1 MSENKRLS
9 ERNAKIA
16 SMLSDGEQLKNF
28 YRFIAQNP
36 YINLHDACQI
46 IIERPD
52 ATVCNSM
59 EEWNA
64 LGRRVTKGRKAIPYY
79 DHDGYKQFVFDAV
92 DTHGEERYQRPIF
105 PLKRL
110 LIGLD
115 ELNGTSLYGDLRGD
129 YRKIHNGVYAYL
141 EKSGALTGDEQ
152 HDNLL
157 SEGVAFSLYCKT
169 GFPKTV
175 GIHLRGLPY
184 SYRENAEFVKEMYIQ
199 SELLAEEIDEA
210 YEGKLQ
216 EVKVIDDTEEETVT
230 DEPIIRG
237 GEGEQ
242 INEPLAEETEALP
255 EQDDEVFVSPVY
267 RQYLEAQKINPQA
280 VVLLRVG
287 DFYEVMG
294 ENARAV
300 AEELDLTLTSREVGL
315 PERVPMCGFPYY
327 ASDAYIEKILDRHGV
342 LLVEDGQEPKYILSH
357 AEALQ
362 AEQAEISEEPEQ
374 ELSSEIVER
383 DEDEIAELQEL
394 FSEEEGEIKDPE
406 LIPIDDEPTPFD
418 DEEEE
423 QFDEEEDDNFEVEN
437 EEDFEEESE
446 QEETENQSKPTHK
459 KEEKGI
465 KDRPRKKPQVSLFDF
480 MEPQE
485 KSEQELLIERSLK
498 YGSGFQHGKYRIF
511 DKYNE
516 NPTAKAFADF
526 LKREYGI
533 GGHSGWGIDN
543 EEHDGKG
550 IRLSHR
556 DENGKTLVE
565 AFLKWPEVATRIAD
579 LIDDDN
585 YLTEQEKAGYVEY
598 RAEQNRQK
606 ELRAEEERQK
616 REIIELAIVS
626 EQPARKQRILDEYSK
641 TTKIEDF
648 AKFLRDEYGTAVE
661 ATSKYHARYDANG
674 VYFSKYN
681 AIGNTELRFSL
692 SWNNFAERVCDII
705 EAERLFAP
713 EDAEYNAGFVDQM
726 IELGTQNTE
735 SGKYAYHFATFGKDE
750 GYVRA
755 HCDEIKETMLAR
767 VEVKDVQSDEWY
779 IHATFYKDYC
789 AKLQGTEE
797 ARQEHKE
804 RITEIADKII
814 EEGTKNTTEG
824 NYIHFFEEF
833 GKHAEFAKNNAEE
846 IAEELS
852 KHEEVS
858 DVELTP
864 DSFDTNF
871 YLDYCPN
878 YIPKE
883 EEDGYEEYIK
893 SFEEENKP
901 SKIKATFNRF
911 KDLSDNDKAFIE
923 RYSFRAHREPSMSP
937 WDEVQ
942 QCETI
947 EEGIYIVSTA
957 GHGGIMIAEELA
969 PYVLSPEALSEGMRE
984 GGYYCYEEDALQCIP
999 LRELYDKGILNDEHR
1014 YFKAYHVK
1022 SEENGRIPFSSATDQ
1037 EKKRF
1042 IAEWNK
1048 TINESLATWNK
1059 EYWQKYQKEE
1069 QSYEKIKNDEITRI
1083 VESFVQEGTA
1093 QTVAGGWDFYFENLS
1108 GFVYENRHEIT
1119 DQLVRRKEVETVG
1132 LDDKSIEVIFKP
1144 KFCPNLRFDA
1154 IGKPIELDSKNT
1166 DLADVLNQTE
1176 LGGTKTRFRNNVAAI
1191 RLVNRLFAEN
1201 RNPTTEERKT
1211 LSRFVGWGGLSQ
1223 AFDEKNPDWQ
1233 KEYAELKGLLSAED
1247 YDNARGS
1254 TLNAYYTP
1262 KEVID
1267 GIYKALDRFG
1277 VKGNNRILEPS
1288 MGTGNFFGY
1297 MPKGIADGSR
1307 LYGVEL
1313 DKLTGRIA
1321 AKLYPQANVQ
1331 IKGFEDTT
1339 FPNDKFD
1346 IIVGNVPFG
1355 GYGVADSDYNRY
1367 NFKVHDYFLAKS
1379 VDKVKPGG
1387 IVAIVTSKG
1396 TMDKLNA
1403 NARKYVA
1410 ERAELLGAIRLPN
1423 TAFKQ
1428 TAGTEAVADILFFRK
1443 REEKITDLS
1452 VETWLATGKTKEG
1465 YEINQYFI
1473 DHPEMVLGTLV
1484 EEQGLYGGIDTT
1496 VKADGRELKDALAE
1510 AIQNLPQSFYQNPET
1525 SPAEEQTTE
1534 VDYNV
1539 KPLCY
1544 KAENGRLYMRIG
1556 DEMVEQTI
1564 PKSPKDAYQRIQGM
1578 IELREELHHILDIQ
1592 IAGCSDE
1599 VLKKEQTKLNAQYD
1613 LFVRWYGNLNSQTN
1627 TKLFKDDGDSALL
1640 FSCEDVDEET
1650 KAVTKSDIFSK
1661 RTIRPYVVPT
1671 STDDPFEA
1679 LQISKNERGKVDI
1692 AYIEELTGK
1701 DYDTVV
1707 SELGNAV
1714 FRDPEIVDETDKY
1727 SGFISAEE
1735 YLSGQVVS
1743 KLDLARLV
1751 AAEHPEYRKNVDA
1764 LEAVQ
1769 PQKLTASEI
1778 SVRLGATWIDKE
1790 YYKKFYCELLGV
1802 YWYLESDIE
1811 LFYNPHDSSWRL
1823 DQKENVRNSTY
1834 MRQREVYGTKRAP
1847 AYRLFID
1854 AMNLRATTIYDTIEE
1869 DGKEKRVVNHAE
1881 TIAAREKQNKI
1892 KEEFINWIF
1901 KTPERREELE
1911 ATYNR
1916 LFNRTRLPSYDGSYL
1931 KFPEMNPAIELKPHQ
1946 KNAVHRIIT
1955 GNSSTLLHHVVG
1967 AGKTFTVVASIMKMR
1982 QLGLCKKAMVTC
1994 PNHLVQQWAGEW
2006 RRLYPNAKILVASK
2020 EDLEKDNRKKFVSKV
2035 ALGDWDGIIIA
2046 QSSFAKIPVSTE
2058 RQVQKLN
2065 EEIAAVQATIEKQWE
2080 ENGMPRGAVKNLEK
2094 IKKGKQAQLKKLM
2107 DTSGKD
2113 DVLKFED
2120 LGVDYLF
2127 VDEAHAYKN
2136 LFLFTK
2142 MNNVAGISNA
2152 ASQRASDLKLK
2163 CEYLQ
2168 ELHGS
2173 DRGVVF
2179 ATGTPISNSM
2189 TEMYTMQ
2196 TYLQP
2201 STLRDLGITFFDGW
2215 AADFGETVTSMELS
2229 PSGQGY
2235 RARTRFAK
2243 FTNLPELLKLYRAF
2257 ADVQTADMVK
2267 LNVPE
2272 AKRQVINLK
2281 PSDTTIELAEEI
2293 AERADRIYGGGVDSH
2308 IDNMLKVTSDGKK
2321 LALDPRCFVP
2331 TCKDEEGSKL
2341 NECAQR
2347 IYEIWSDTADI
2358 RGTQIVFCD
2367 LSTPKGSFSD
2377 YVYGTDFD
2385 AYNDLKY
2392 KLVQKG
2398 IPSEEIAF
2406 IHDANTEEQKQKLF
2420 DNVNSGRVRV
2430 LIGSTEKC
2438 GAGTNVQ
2445 KRLVALH
2452 HLDTPYRPSDME
2464 QREGRI
2470 IRQGNTNEKVQIF
2483 TYVTERTFDS
2493 YSYQILE
2500 NKQRFISQINKG
2512 DLTVREAED
2521 IDETTLS
2528 YAEIKAIT
2536 AANPK
2541 IKRKME
2547 VDAEVARLRVLE
2559 GQYRKNLY
2567 ALQDKIRKD
2576 YPEEIRKQELLIER
2590 VTKDLEMT
2598 KAIRPA
2604 DPEAFEISVNG
2615 KVYTDKKEGGKALMD
2630 ALYSGKVDVPV
2641 AEYCG
2646 FRISMNPMTFMATER
2661 EITLAAEG
2669 QYILSIGESVS
2680 GNLTRLENFVNDLP
2694 ERKVRLEKRLEQLKS
2709 DLEIAK
2715 EQVEKPFEQAEQLSA
2730 LLSEQAELNAE
2741 LNLDKREE
2749 VIVDDDGEG
2758 EEENYMAIPIL
2769 PKEKIKKEV
2778 SIIDEEDKIAAMQVD
2793 VLPDYAVTKE
2803 DMHAYGY
2810 TWDGMLPVTGI
2821 TAKALARIGVTIYEL
2836 RENDTEG
2843 MVDDLDVFDE
2853 KERLFGV
2860 EKPEWNTFMQSDN
2873 GRDYMAARHEIVKSV
2888 LTSLDGEDMS
2898 YFSNTEREILWEQYG
2913 TEVYALDKALGGRS
2927 LPAATEMK
2935 EYALPVFDEQVEKLK
2950 GELPFADHGWGE
2962 ADIHIAVFGN
2972 VEAQELKDILSKYS
2986 YEMRLNAFLD
2996 KELAEFNYLNGRVTG
3011 FTADE
3016 IFDISNDLKPSFE
3029 GSEFAENFKGEEF
3042 DRWYDDFQEDELIP
3056 LLNQRALPGE
3066 TYALDETEENP
3077 LLPDYTVTEEDMH
3090 DYGYTKDEMLPLH
3103 KRVAQRLWGFG
3114 LEINILS
3121 HDNTEKAVERFSEL
3135 TPTERTLYGIRKEV
3149 WMNYLNNE
3157 KTSPYLWARKEFCT
3171 AASDVMQKELDYVD
3185 EGFTINFIETNFA
3198 ERVALE
3204 QYLADKERP
3213 DPKVL
3218 TAFVP
3223 QLLDE
3228 FSSRMWSGAFRE
3240 YGWEE
3245 SDLTRAIAEHL
3256 TDPVVQK
3263 IAMEVLSDGQKEEEQ
3278 EEMPLYEDNPLD
3290 LPALDDELTVLAV
3303 QPDIELDEKKT
3314 LPGIGLLRNEELERW
3329 YVINRSG
3336 IESELKVGNVTN
3348 LEEIGISPMEFDPNV
3363 FRTFYDEQEARAYF
3377 NEKVSVMNSVK
3388 DNFDRKEIDY
3398 EAEVIK
3404 SVNTEFEVYKADVL
3418 SRSPEDIF
3426 YENYKIHV
3434 FTELKDVIDTGT
3446 ENGYLGKE
3454 HYRAL
3459 YEDRGSILTG
3469 LYDDYL
3475 DREYSSINKNGD
3487 TAEFIKDYCEYYHA
3501 DAMTEKEQ
3509 GTIYLNTAQYS
3520 VEHDEIEQYRVSHR
3534 QSEECREAIDKA
3546 ISENFDGLHLKDGF
3560 IPELI
3565 DKFGSERVKYILA
3578 TTIRENLGDG
3588 RYSPENKGW
3597 SENINVSESQDERRN
3612 CCLRSHPAVIDGVVN
3627 GFKKYMRYNDFLD
3640 EVTNDKQNDNKE
3652 EKEELAE
3659 SKFLKQ
3665 TSRGDKV
3672 VSITQ
3677 DKNGRDIA
3685 VVQRKND
3692 YTVAIGYDTTDGTWA
3707 QGVYDFKDEKAAN
3720 EYREKYYG
3728 ENVEPPEKWYEV
3740 FVSRDAL
3747 IKTYEKSS
3755 LMRMPSSNSEY
3766 ADYTYFVYNNRMKES
3781 RQLVDMQSDSRELCY
3796 KILLSEGEVV
3806 NLRNRD
3812 GDEVELSA
3820 QEFSELVNHTS
3831 DKDYKREE
3839 KPRVSV
3845 NIPQAA
3851 MLKEYGK
3858 TSLFRAPNGT
3868 QYEGYSYYLPNSVL
3882 HEPTEGNTG
3891 AVARI
3896 TEDFKVTLRKGAE
3909 ETELTAREFSELVGK
3924 TTAEDYKREPTAMDD
3939 YREQQ
3944 QEKEEWKEIA
3954 VSEQAVIANYEKST
3968 LFKMPKGKYEGM
3980 VYYIP
3985 SGMVRKDE
3993 GGLRLRLPESFEA
4006 HLKTSGSDEKIDLT
4020 AEQLMA
4026 ELAGK
4031 SDEDYEGIYRRPS
4044 EEAIKKFEK
4053 VEKNLRER
4061 LPDEMK
4067 NKPNWVVVRTRE
4079 NKETGRL
4086 DKYLIDVHTGKFAES
4101 DNPETWTDFDTAC
4114 KYAKEH
4120 GGVALAYALD
4130 GTDGIACIDL
4140 DHCIGE
4146 DGKRSALAD
4155 EVLSKCGKTYAEHS
4169 VSGRGIHVFGR
4180 TKGADLRS
4188 FSKDGDMEYY
4198 QDRHFITM
4206 TGDGAGYSRLESFDA
4221 SEMKSLLERKLER
4234 RTEWKNAGKGEAG
4247 LTQMDDRELLEK
4259 AFSAKNGD
4267 TVRRLYNGEDLRHN
4281 HSNSDMSLM
4290 NYLAFYSGGNVGQ
4303 MTRIFATSGLYRPD
4317 KPASYYEYTAI
4328 KAAKDT
4334 PHYTPPRAS
4343 NATPKAASG
4352 GNSKA

>member
-16 SMLSDGEQLKNF
+16 AMLSDGEQLKNF

-46 IIERPD
+46 VIERPD

-64 LGRRVTKGRKAIPYY
+64 LGRRVTKGRKAISYY
-79 DHDGYKQFVFDAV
+79 DHDGYKQFVFDAA

-115 ELNGTSLYGDLRGD
+115 ELNGTALYDDLRGD
-129 YRKIHNGVYAYL
+129 YRKIHNGVYTYL

-169 GFPKTV
+169 GFPKTA

-199 SELLAEEIDEA
+199 AELLAEEIDEA

-237 GEGEQ
+237 GEVEQ
-242 INEPLAEETEALP
+242 TKEPLTEETEELP
-255 EQDDEVFVSPVY
+255 EQGNEVSVSPIY
-267 RQYLEAQKINPQA
+267 RQYLEAQMANPKV

-287 DFYEVMG
+287 DFYEIMG
-294 ENARAV
+294 ENARTV

-362 AEQAEISEEPEQ
+362 AEQTEISEEPEQ

-394 FSEEEGEIKDPE
+394 FSEEAEVIKDPA

-423 QFDEEEDDNFEVEN
+423 QTDEEEDYGFEN

-446 QEETENQSKPTHK
+446 QDETENKPKPTRK
-459 KEEKGI
+459 REEKGI
-465 KDRPRKKPQVSLFDF
+465 KDRPRKQKPQLSLFDL

-533 GGHSGWGIDN
+533 GGRGGWGGDN
-543 EEHDGKG
+543 EQHDGKG
-550 IRLSHR
+550 IRLSHC

-565 AFLKWPEVATRIAD
+565 AFLKWPEAATRIAD

-585 YLTEQEKAGYVEY
+585 YLNEQEKAGYVEY

-661 ATSKYHARYDANG
+661 TTSKYHARYDANG
-674 VYFSKYN
+674 VFISKYN
-681 AIGNTELRFSL
+681 AIGNTELRVSL
-692 SWNNFAERVCDII
+692 SWNNFAERVCDVI

-726 IELGTQNTE
+726 VKLGTENTE
-735 SGKYAYHFATFGKDE
+735 SGKYAYHFSTFGKDE

-755 HCDEIKETMLAR
+755 NCDEIKEAMLAR

-789 AKLQGTEE
+789 AKLQSTEE

-804 RITEIADKII
+804 RIAEIADKII

-824 NYIHFFEEF
+824 NYVHFFEDF
-833 GKHAEFAKNNAEE
+833 GKHAGFAKDNAEE

-871 YLDYCPN
+871 YLDYCTN
-878 YIPKE
+878 YVPKE

-893 SFEEENKP
+893 SFEKENKP
-901 SKIKATFNRF
+901 RDTKAPFNRF
-911 KDLSDNDKAFIE
+911 KELSENDRAFIE
-923 RYSFRAHREPSMSP
+923 RYSLRAHREPSMSP

-947 EEGIYIVSTA
+947 AEGIYSVSTA

-999 LRELYDKGILNDEHR
+999 LRELYDKGILNDEHS

-1022 SEENGRIPFSSATDQ
+1022 TEENGRIPFSSATAE

-1042 IAEWNK
+1042 IAEWND
-1048 TINESLATWNK
+1048 TVNESLATWNK
-1059 EYWQKYQKEE
+1059 EYWKKYQEAE
-1069 QSYEKIKNDEITRI
+1069 QNQK
-1083 VESFVQEGTA
+1083 
-1093 QTVAGGWDFYFENLS
+1093 
-1108 GFVYENRHEIT
+1108 
-1119 DQLVRRKEVETVG
+1119 
-1132 LDDKSIEVIFKP
+1132 
-1144 KFCPNLRFDA
+1144 
-1154 IGKPIELDSKNT
+1154 DSKNT
-1166 DLADVLNQTE
+1166 DLTDILDQTE
-1176 LGGTKTRFRNNVAAI
+1176 LGGAKTRFRNNVAAI
-1191 RLVNRLFAEN
+1191 RLVNRLYAEN
-1201 RNPTTEERKT
+1201 RNPTIEERKT

-1297 MPKGIADGSR
+1297 MPKEVADGSR

-1313 DKLTGRIA
+1313 DNLTGRIA

-1346 IIVGNVPFG
+1346 IVVGNVPFG

-1452 VETWLATGKTKEG
+1452 AETWLATGKTKEG

-1473 DHPEMVLGTLV
+1473 DHPEMVLGTLK

-1496 VKADGRELKDALAE
+1496 VKPDGRELKDALAE
-1510 AIQNLPQSFYQNPET
+1510 AIQNLPQSFYQNTET
-1525 SPAEEQTTE
+1525 SSAEEQTTE

-1556 DEMVEQTI
+1556 DEMVEQAI

-1578 IELREELHHILDIQ
+1578 IGLREELHHILDIQ

-1613 LFVRWYGNLNSQTN
+1613 MFVRRYGNLNSQTN

-1650 KAVTKSDIFSK
+1650 KAVTKSDVFSK

-1707 SELGNAV
+1707 SELGNSV
-1714 FRDPEIVDETDKY
+1714 FRDPEIVDENDKY

-1743 KLDLARLV
+1743 KLDLARSV

-1823 DQKENVRNSTY
+1823 DQKESVRNSTY

-2058 RQVQKLN
+2058 RQIRKLN
-2065 EEIAAVQATIEKQWE
+2065 EEIAAVEATIEKQWE

-2201 STLRDLGITFFDGW
+2201 STLKDLGITFFDGW

-2272 AKRQVINLK
+2272 AERHVVNLK

-2590 VTKDLEMT
+2590 VGKDLEMT

-2604 DPEAFEISVNG
+2604 DPEAFEISVSG

-2630 ALYSGKVDVPV
+2630 ALYSGQVDVPV

-2646 FRISMNPMTFMATER
+2646 FKISMNPMSFMTTER

-2680 GNLTRLENFVNDLP
+2680 GNLTRLENFVSELP
-2694 ERKVRLEKRLEQLKS
+2694 QRKVRLEKKLEQLKS

-2758 EEENYMAIPIL
+2758 DEENYRAIPIL
-2769 PKEKIKKEV
+2769 PEDKIKKEV

-2843 MVDDLDVFDE
+2843 MVDDPDVFDE
-2853 KERLFGV
+2853 KDRLFGV

-2873 GRDYMAARHEIVKSV
+2873 GRDYMATRREIVKSV

-2898 YFSNTEREILWEQYG
+2898 YFSNTERETLWEQYG
-2913 TEVYALDKALGGRS
+2913 TEVYALDKAFGGRS
-2927 LPAATEMK
+2927 LSSATDMK

-2962 ADIHIAVFGN
+2962 ADIHLAVFGN

-2986 YEMRLNAFLD
+2986 YETRLNAFLD

-3056 LLNQRALPGE
+3056 LLNKRALPGE

-3103 KRVAQRLWGFG
+3103 KRAAQRLWGFG
-3114 LEINILS
+3114 LEINKIS

-3314 LPGIGLLRNEELERW
+3314 LPGVGLLRNEELERW

-3336 IESELKVGNVTN
+3336 IESDLKVGNVTN

-3363 FRTFYDEQEARAYF
+3363 FRTFYDEQETRAYF

-3404 SVNTEFEVYKADVL
+3404 SVNAEFEVYKADVL

-3426 YENYKIHV
+3426 YENFKIHV
-3434 FTELKDVIDTGT
+3434 MTELKEVIEEGVQD
-3446 ENGYLGKE
+3446 GYLEEE
-3454 HYRAL
+3454 HYKAL
-3459 YEDRGSILTG
+3459 YEERGSILTA
-3469 LYDDYL
+3469 LYDDFIG
-3475 DREYSSINKNGD
+3475 DEYASVNSYGE
-3487 TAEFIKDYCEYYHA
+3487 TAEFIKNYCEQYHQS
-3501 DAMTEKEQ
+3501 AMYA
-3509 GTIYLNTAQYS
+3509 GAPLYLKTARYAR
-3520 VEHDEIEQYRVSHR
+3520 EHGESEQYHRSH
-3534 QSEECREAIDKA
+3534 ELNEACREEMDKA
-3546 ISENFDGLHLKDGF
+3546 ISENFDGMHLKEGF
-3560 IPELI
+3560 EQELMERY
-3565 DKFGSERVKYILA
+3565 GRERVEYILA
-3578 TTIRENLGDG
+3578 TTVKENAWDG
-3588 RYSPENKGW
+3588 RYSRENREW
-3597 SENINVSESQDERRN
+3597 AESIPVSESESERIA
-3612 CCLRSHPAVIDGVVN
+3612 CCLHSHPAVIDGLIRRIRRN
-3627 GFKKYMRYNDFLD
+3627 
-3640 EVTNDKQNDNKE
+3640 EHEKQPKKE
-3652 EKEELAE
+3652 EEDLAE
-3659 SKFLKQ
+3659 SKYLKE
-3665 TSRGDKV
+3665 TARGYKV
-3672 VSITQ
+3672 MSIVQ
-3677 DKNGRDIA
+3677 DKNGRNVA

-3692 YTVAIGYDTTDGTWA
+3692 FTVAIGYDTSDGTWA

-3728 ENVEPPEKWYEV
+3728 RDVEPPEKWYEV

-3755 LMRMPSSNSEY
+3755 LMRMPSSNPEY
-3766 ADYTYFVYNNRMKES
+3766 ADYTYFVYNNRIKES

-3796 KILLSEGEVV
+3796 KLLLTEGEVV
-3806 NLRNRD
+3806 HLRNRD
-3812 GDEVELSA
+3812 GDEVELTA
-3820 QEFSELVNHTS
+3820 EEFSELVNHTS

-3845 NIPQAA
+3845 NIPQTA
-3851 MLKEYGK
+3851 MIKEYGK

-3891 AVARI
+3891 AIARI
-3896 TEDFKVTLRKGAE
+3896 TEDFKVTLRKGTE
-3909 ETELTAREFSELVGK
+3909 QTELTAKEFSELIGK
-3924 TTAEDYKREPTAMDD
+3924 TTAEDYKREPTAMDE

-3944 QEKEEWKEIA
+3944 AEKEEWKEIA

-4146 DGKRSALAD
+4146 DGKRSALAE
-4155 EVLSKCGKTYAEHS
+4155 EVLTKCGKTYSEQS
-4169 VSGRGIHVFGR
+4169 VSGKGIHVFGR
-4180 TKGADLRS
+4180 TKGTDLRS

-4206 TGDGAGYSRLESFDA
+4206 TGDGAGYSRLESFDTP
-4221 SEMKSLLERKLER
+4221 EMKRLLERKLER

-4259 AFSAKNGD
+4259 AFSVKNGD
-4267 TVRRLYNGEDLRHN
+4267 TVRRLYNGEDLRRN

-4290 NYLAFYSGGNVGQ
+4290 NYLAFYSGGNVEQ

-4343 NATPKAASG
+4343 NSAPKAASS

>member
-16 SMLSDGEQLKNF
+16 AMLSDGEQFKNF

-46 IIERPD
+46 VIERPD

-64 LGRRVTKGRKAIPYY
+64 LGRRVTKGRKAISYY
-79 DHDGYKQFVFDAV
+79 DHDGYKQFVFDAA

-105 PLKRL
+105 PLKRM

-115 ELNGTSLYGDLRGD
+115 ELNGTALYDDLRGD

-141 EKSGALTGDEQ
+141 EKNGALTGDEQ

-157 SEGVAFSLYCKT
+157 SEGVAFSLYGKT
-169 GFPKTV
+169 GFPKTA
-175 GIHLRGLPY
+175 GIHLSGLPY

-237 GEGEQ
+237 GEVEQ
-242 INEPLAEETEALP
+242 TKEPLTEETEELP
-255 EQDDEVFVSPVY
+255 EQGNEVSVSPVY
-267 RQYLEAQKINPQA
+267 RQYLDVQKANPQA
-280 VVLLRVG
+280 VVLLRLG

-294 ENARAV
+294 ENARTV

-315 PERVPMCGFPYY
+315 PERVPMCGFPYHV
-327 ASDAYIEKILDRHGV
+327 AEVYIEKILEHHGV
-342 LLVEDGQEPKYILSH
+342 LLAEAGQEPKYILSH
-357 AEALQ
+357 AEALR

-374 ELSSEIVER
+374 GQQTELVER

-394 FSEEEGEIKDPE
+394 FSEEEEEIKDPE

-423 QFDEEEDDNFEVEN
+423 QSDEEADDGFED

-446 QEETENQSKPTHK
+446 QEETENKPKPTRK

-465 KDRPRKKPQVSLFDF
+465 KDRPRKQKPQLSLFDL

-533 GGHSGWGIDN
+533 GGRGGWGGDN
-543 EEHDGKG
+543 EQHDGKG
-550 IRLSHR
+550 IRLSHC

-565 AFLKWPEVATRIAD
+565 AFLKWPEAATRIAD

-648 AKFLRDEYGTAVE
+648 AKFLRDEYGPAVE
-661 ATSKYHARYDANG
+661 TTSKYHARYDANG
-674 VYFSKYN
+674 VFISKYN
-681 AIGNTELRFSL
+681 AIGNTELRVSL
-692 SWNNFAERVCDII
+692 SWNNFAERVCDVI

-726 IELGTQNTE
+726 VKLGTENTE
-735 SGKYAYHFATFGKDE
+735 SGKYAYHFSTFGKDE

-755 HCDEIKETMLAR
+755 NCDEIKEAMLAR

-789 AKLQGTEE
+789 AKLQSTEE

-804 RITEIADKII
+804 RIAEIADKII

-824 NYIHFFEEF
+824 NYVHFFEEF
-833 GKHAEFAKNNAEE
+833 GKHAGFAKDNAEE
-846 IAEELS
+846 IAEELF

-864 DSFDTNF
+864 DAFDTNF

-883 EEDGYEEYIK
+883 EEGGDEK
-893 SFEEENKP
+893 ENKP
-901 SKIKATFNRF
+901 RDTKAPFNRF
-911 KDLSDNDKAFIE
+911 KELSENDRAFIE
-923 RYSFRAHREPSMSP
+923 RYSLRAHREPSMSP

-947 EEGIYIVSTA
+947 AEGIYSVSTA

-999 LRELYDKGILNDEHR
+999 LRELYDKGILNDEHS

-1022 SEENGRIPFSSATDQ
+1022 TEENGRIPFSSATAE

-1042 IAEWNK
+1042 IAEWND
-1048 TINESLATWNK
+1048 TVNESLATWNK
-1059 EYWQKYQKEE
+1059 EYWKKYQEAE
-1069 QSYEKIKNDEITRI
+1069 QNQK
-1083 VESFVQEGTA
+1083 
-1093 QTVAGGWDFYFENLS
+1093 
-1108 GFVYENRHEIT
+1108 
-1119 DQLVRRKEVETVG
+1119 
-1132 LDDKSIEVIFKP
+1132 
-1144 KFCPNLRFDA
+1144 
-1154 IGKPIELDSKNT
+1154 DSKNT
-1166 DLADVLNQTE
+1166 DLTDILDQTE
-1176 LGGTKTRFRNNVAAI
+1176 LGGAKTRFRNNVAAI
-1191 RLVNRLFAEN
+1191 RLVNRLYAEN

-1267 GIYKALDRFG
+1267 GIYMALNRFG

-1297 MPKGIADGSR
+1297 MPKEVSDGAR

-1313 DKLTGRIA
+1313 DNLTGRIA

-1346 IIVGNVPFG
+1346 IVVGNVPFG

-1452 VETWLATGKTKEG
+1452 AETWLATGKTEEG

-1473 DHPEMVLGTLV
+1473 DHPEMVLGTLK

-1496 VKADGRELKDALAE
+1496 VKPDGRDLKDALAE
-1510 AIQNLPQSFYQNPET
+1510 AIQNLPQSFYQNPDT

-1556 DEMVEQTI
+1556 DEMVEQAI

-1578 IELREELHHILDIQ
+1578 IGLREELHHILDIQ
-1592 IAGCSDE
+1592 IQGCSDE
-1599 VLKKEQTKLNAQYD
+1599 VLQKEQSKLNAQYD
-1613 LFVRWYGNLNSQTN
+1613 LFVRRYGNLNSQTN

-1650 KAVTKSDIFSK
+1650 KAVTKSDVFSK

-1714 FRDPEIVDETDKY
+1714 FRDPEMADENDKY
-1727 SGFISAEE
+1727 SGFLSAEE

-1743 KLDLARLV
+1743 KLDLARSV

-1823 DQKENVRNSTY
+1823 DQSQSVRSSTY
-1834 MRQREVYGTKRAP
+1834 MRQKEVYGTGRAP

-2058 RQVQKLN
+2058 RQIRKLN
-2065 EEIAAVQATIEKQWE
+2065 EEIAAVEATIEKQWE

-2272 AKRQVINLK
+2272 AERHVVNLK

-2347 IYEIWSDTADI
+2347 IYEIWLDTADI

-2576 YPEEIRKQELLIER
+2576 YPEDIRKQELLIER
-2590 VTKDLEMT
+2590 VGKDLEMT

-2646 FRISMNPMTFMATER
+2646 FKISMNPMSFMTTER

-2669 QYILSIGESVS
+2669 QYILSIGESAS

-2715 EQVEKPFEQAEQLSA
+2715 EQVGKPFEQAEQLSA

-2758 EEENYMAIPIL
+2758 DEENYRAISIL
-2769 PKEKIKKEV
+2769 PEERLKKEV
-2778 SIIDEEDKIAAMQVD
+2778 GIIDEEDKVAAMKVEL
-2793 VLPDYAVTKE
+2793 LPDYTVTSE
-2803 DMHAYGY
+2803 DMYYYGY
-2810 TWDGMLPVTGI
+2810 QWNGMLPVTGI
-2821 TAKALARIGVTIYEL
+2821 TAKALNKMGVPVMEL
-2836 RENDTEG
+2836 THTDHELKVSNPE
-2843 MVDDLDVFDE
+2843 VFDE
-2853 KERLFGV
+2853 QNKLFGV
-2860 EKPEWNTFMQSDN
+2860 EKPEWIKFIETEE
-2873 GRDYMAARHEIVKSV
+2873 GKAYIAARKEV
-2888 LTSLDGEDMS
+2888 LQAIGAQLESEEMQVFGKPNIAFLQNRNQKELTATDEWLKDKDKPSLRQMEK
-2898 YFSNTEREILWEQYG
+2898 
-2913 TEVYALDKALGGRS
+2913 YAVIAFDA
-2927 LPAATEMK
+2927 
-2935 EYALPVFDEQVEKLK
+2935 EYEGLAWALPFED
-2950 GELPFADHGWGE
+2950 FGWNK
-2962 ADIHIAVFGN
+2962 ADIQQAIYGN
-2972 VEAQELKDILSKYS
+2972 IENEELSTALRNHS
-2986 YEMRLNAFLD
+2986 YKVRLNDFLD
-2996 KELAEFNYLNGRVTG
+2996 KELPEVKYLNGRVTG

-3016 IFDISNDLKPSFE
+3016 IADISNDLKPSFE
-3029 GSEFAENFKGEEF
+3029 GSEFVELMPGESYDDWYDYFAPNELMPLLEQRMTKNKAAEKLFGEEAVPQ
-3042 DRWYDDFQEDELIP
+3042 YS
-3056 LLNQRALPGE
+3056 
-3066 TYALDETEENP
+3066 
-3077 LLPDYTVTEEDMH
+3077 LLPDYTVSDEDMH
-3090 DYGYTKDEMLPLH
+3090 DYGYTKDEMIPLH
-3103 KRVAQRLWGFG
+3103 KRAAQRLWGFG
-3114 LEINILS
+3114 LEINKLS

-3149 WMNYLNNE
+3149 WRNYLNNE

-3256 TDPVVQK
+3256 TNPVMQK
-3263 IAMEVLSDGQKEEEQ
+3263 IAMEVLSDEQKEEEQ

-3290 LPALDDELTVLAV
+3290 LPALDDELTVLAM
-3303 QPDIELDEKKT
+3303 QPDIKLDESRT
-3314 LPGIGLLRNEELERW
+3314 LPGVKLLKNEELERW
-3329 YVINRSG
+3329 YVINRAG
-3336 IESELKVGNVTN
+3336 IEGERELNVGDMTN
-3348 LEEIGISPMEFDPNV
+3348 LEELEISPMEFDPNV
-3363 FRTFYDEQEARAYF
+3363 FRTFYDEQEAQTYF

-3388 DNFDRKEIDY
+3388 DNFGRKEIDY

-3459 YEDRGSILTG
+3459 YEDRGSILTE
-3469 LYDDYL
+3469 LYDDYIG
-3475 DREYSSINKNGD
+3475 DEYASLNTGTD
-3487 TAEFIKDYCEYYHA
+3487 TAEFIKDYCEHYHA

-3520 VEHDEIEQYRVSHR
+3520 VEHDEIEQYRISHR

-3546 ISENFDGLHLKDGF
+3546 ISENFDGMRLKDGF

-3565 DKFGSERVKYILA
+3565 DKFGTERVQYILA

-3597 SENINVSESQDERRN
+3597 AENIAVSESQDERRN

-3627 GFKKYMRYNDFLD
+3627 SFKKYMRYNDFLD

-3728 ENVEPPEKWYEV
+3728 ENVEPQEKWYAV
-3740 FVSRDAL
+3740 YVSRDAL
-3747 IKTYEKSS
+3747 IKTFDKSS
-3755 LMRMPSSNSEY
+3755 LMRMPSSNKEY
-3766 ADYTYFVYNNRMKES
+3766 ADYTYFMYNNRVKNS

-3796 KILLSEGEVV
+3796 KLMLSEGEVV

-3812 GDEVELSA
+3812 GDQIELTA
-3820 QEFSELVNHTS
+3820 QEFSDIVNHTS
-3831 DKDYKREE
+3831 DKDYVREQKDKTIITLPREAVLGNYE
-3839 KPRVSV
+3839 K
-3845 NIPQAA
+3845 A
-3851 MLKEYGK
+3851 
-3858 TSLFRAPNGT
+3858 TLFKAPSGT
-3868 QYEGYSYYLPNSVL
+3868 EFAGYSYYLPNSVIG
-3882 HEPTEGNTG
+3882 EDTKNEDGRVK
-3891 AVARI
+3891 VALS
-3896 TEDFKVTLRKGAE
+3896 EDFKIKLNKGPDE
-3909 ETELTAREFSELVGK
+3909 KEITVSEYAALVNG
-3924 TTAEDYKREPTAMDD
+3924 TTAERYKRERSAEEEN
-3939 YREQQ
+3939 REQKTD
-3944 QEKEEWKEIA
+3944 EKKWTEIP
-3954 VSEQAVIANYEKST
+3954 VSEEAVIATYEKST
-3968 LFKMPKGKYEGM
+3968 LFKMPKGKYEGL

-3993 GGLRLRLPESFEA
+3993 KGIRLRLPEDFEV
-4006 HLKTSGSDEKIDLT
+4006 HLKDKSADENIDIKPD
-4020 AEQLMA
+4020 
-4026 ELAGK
+4026 ELEKELKDKDDDA
-4031 SDEDYEGIYRRPS
+4031 YENLYRRPS
-4044 EEAIKKFEK
+4044 EEVKQKFDK
-4053 VEKNLRER
+4053 VEQQLRTC
-4061 LPDEMK
+4061 LPAEMK
-4067 NKPNWVVVRTRE
+4067 DKPNWVIVRTRE
-4079 NKETGRL
+4079 NADTGRL
-4086 DKYLIDVHTGKFAES
+4086 DKFLISPVTGKFAES
-4101 DNPETWTDFDTAC
+4101 DNPETWADFDTAC
-4114 KYAKEH
+4114 KYAREN

-4130 GTDGIACIDL
+4130 GKDGIACIDL
-4140 DHCIGE
+4140 DHCVGE

-4155 EVLSKCGKTYAEHS
+4155 EVLSKCGKTYIESS
-4169 VSGRGIHVFGR
+4169 VSGKGIHVFGK
-4180 TKGADLRS
+4180 TEGMDLRS
-4188 FSKDGDMEYY
+4188 FSKDGDMEFY
-4198 QDRHFITM
+4198 QDSHFIAM
-4206 TGDGAGYSRLESFDA
+4206 TGDGAGYYNLESFDTP
-4221 SEMKSLLERKLER
+4221 EMKSLLERKLER
-4234 RTEWKNAGKGEAG
+4234 RTEWKNVGKGMPG
-4247 LTQMDDRELLEK
+4247 LTQLDDRELLEK

-4267 TVRRLYNGEDLRHN
+4267 TVKRLYNGEDLRNN

-4290 NYLAFYSGGNVGQ
+4290 NYLAFYSGGNVEQ
-4303 MTRIFATSGLYRPD
+4303 MTRIFATSGLYRPE
-4317 KPASYYEYTAI
+4317 KAQSYYEYTAI

-4334 PHYTPPRAS
+4334 PHYTPPKAPTS
-4343 NATPKAASG
+4343 APKSSG
-4352 GNSKA
+4352 SGNSKA

>member
-9 ERNAKIA
+9 ERNTRIA
-16 SMLSDGEQLKNF
+16 TMLSDGELLKNF

-46 IIERPD
+46 VIERPD

-64 LGRRVTKGRKAIPYY
+64 LGRRVTKGRKAISYY
-79 DHDGYKQFVFDAV
+79 DHDGYKQFVFDAT

-105 PLKRL
+105 PLKRML
-110 LIGLD
+110 MGLD
-115 ELNGTSLYGDLRGD
+115 ELNGSSLYNDPRGD

-169 GFPKTV
+169 GFPKTT
-175 GIHLRGLPY
+175 GIHIHGLPY
-184 SYRENAEFVKEMYIQ
+184 SYKENADFVKEMYIQ

-210 YEGKLQ
+210 YESKLQ
-216 EVKVIDDTEEETVT
+216 EVKIIDDTEEETVT

-237 GEGEQ
+237 EEVEQ
-242 INEPLAEETEALP
+242 TINPPVEQAENLS
-255 EQDDEVFVSPVY
+255 EQDNDVVLSPVY
-267 RQYLEAQKINPQA
+267 RQYLEAQKANPQA

-294 ENARAV
+294 ENARTV
-300 AEELDLTLTSREVGL
+300 ADELDITLTSRNVGL
-315 PERVPMCGFPYY
+315 PERIPMCGFPYY

-342 LLVEDGQEPKYILSH
+342 LLAEDGQEPKYILSH

-362 AEQAEISEEPEQ
+362 AKQAKIPNEPEQ
-374 ELSSEIVER
+374 GQQTEIVER
-383 DEDEIAELQEL
+383 DADKIAELQEL
-394 FSEEEGEIKDPE
+394 FSEDEEEVKDPE
-406 LIPIDDEPTPFD
+406 LIPIDDEPTPFE

-423 QFDEEEDDNFEVEN
+423 QTDEEEDDGFEN

-446 QEETENQSKPTHK
+446 QEETEKKPEPTPK
-459 KEEKGI
+459 KDEKGI
-465 KDRPRKKPQVSLFDF
+465 KDRPRKQKPQLSLFDL

-533 GGHSGWGIDN
+533 GGRSGWNSDS
-543 EEHDGKG
+543 EAHDGKG

-556 DENGKTLVE
+556 DENGKTVVE

-585 YLTEQEKAGYVEY
+585 YLTEQEKAGYIEY

-616 REIIELAIVS
+616 HELIEQVIINEP
-626 EQPARKQRILDEYSK
+626 PARKQRILGEYSK
-641 TTKIEDF
+641 TTQIEEF
-648 AKFLRDEYGTAVE
+648 ANFLRDEYGTAVE
-661 ATSKYHARYDANG
+661 ATSKYHARYDSSG

-681 AIGNTELRFSL
+681 VIGNTELRFSL
-692 SWNNFAERVCDII
+692 SWNNFAEKVRDVI
-705 EAERLFAP
+705 ETKRLFVP
-713 EDAEYNAGFVDQM
+713 EDTEYNAEFVDRM
-726 IELGTQNTE
+726 VELGTENTD

-755 HCDEIKETMLAR
+755 HYDAIKEEMLSR

-789 AKLQGTEE
+789 DKLKGTEE
-797 ARQEHKE
+797 AREEHKE
-804 RITEIADKII
+804 RVRAIAAQII
-814 EEGTKNTTEG
+814 EEGTENTTEG
-824 NYIHFFEEF
+824 NWVVFFNELTGDE
-833 GKHAEFAKNNAEE
+833 EFAKENVKE
-846 IAEELS
+846 IVEELES
-852 KHEEVS
+852 DKAVS
-858 DVELTP
+858 DVEF
-864 DSFDTNF
+864 DNACIDTNF

-901 SKIKATFNRF
+901 GEAKAPFNRF
-911 KDLSDNDKAFIE
+911 KELSENDKAFIE
-923 RYSFRAHREPSMSP
+923 RYSLRAHREPSMSP

-947 EEGIYIVSTA
+947 SEGIYSVSTA

-999 LRELYDKGILNDEHR
+999 LRELYDKGILNDEHS
-1014 YFKAYHVK
+1014 YFKAYHVQ
-1022 SEENGRIPFSSATDQ
+1022 SEENGRIPFSSATDE
-1037 EKKRF
+1037 EKKKF
-1042 IAEWNK
+1042 IAKWNN
-1048 TINESLATWNK
+1048 TVNESLAEWNK
-1059 EYWQKYQKEE
+1059 EYWRKYQEAE
-1069 QSYEKIKNDEITRI
+1069 QNQK
-1083 VESFVQEGTA
+1083 
-1093 QTVAGGWDFYFENLS
+1093 
-1108 GFVYENRHEIT
+1108 
-1119 DQLVRRKEVETVG
+1119 
-1132 LDDKSIEVIFKP
+1132 
-1144 KFCPNLRFDA
+1144 
-1154 IGKPIELDSKNT
+1154 DSKNT
-1166 DLADVLNQTE
+1166 DLSDILDQTE
-1176 LGGTKTRFRNNVAAI
+1176 LGGAKTRFKNNVAAI
-1191 RLVNRLFAEN
+1191 RLVNRLYAEN

-1267 GIYKALDRFG
+1267 GIYKALNRFG
-1277 VKGNNRILEPS
+1277 VQGNNRILEPS

-1313 DKLTGRIA
+1313 DNLTGRIA

-1331 IKGFEDTT
+1331 IKGFEDTS

-1346 IIVGNVPFG
+1346 IVVGNVPFG

-1396 TMDKLNA
+1396 TMDKLNPT
-1403 NARKYVA
+1403 ARKYVA

-1443 REEKITDLS
+1443 REENITDLS
-1452 VETWLATGKTKEG
+1452 KETWLSTGKTEEG

-1473 DHPEMVLGTLV
+1473 DHPEMVLGTLK

-1496 VKADGRELKDALAE
+1496 IKPDGRDLKDALAE
-1510 AIQNLPQSFYQNPET
+1510 AVQNLPQNFYQNRET
-1525 SPAEEQTTE
+1525 SPAEEQTAE

-1544 KAENGRLYMRIG
+1544 KAENGRLYMRMG
-1556 DEMVEQTI
+1556 DEMVEQAI

-1578 IELREELHHILDIQ
+1578 IGLRDELHHILDIQ

-1613 LFVRWYGNLNSQTN
+1613 LFVRRYGNLNSQTN
-1627 TKLFKDDGDSALL
+1627 TKIFKDDGDSALL

-1650 KAVTKSDIFSK
+1650 KAVTKSDVFSK

-1714 FRDPEIVDETDKY
+1714 FRDPEIADENDKY
-1727 SGFISAEE
+1727 SGFMSAEE

-1743 KLDLARLV
+1743 KLDLARSV

-1790 YYKKFYCELLGV
+1790 YYKQFYIELLGV
-1802 YWYLESDIE
+1802 PWYLRGNLE

-1823 DQKENVRNSTY
+1823 DQEQGVRNSTY
-1834 MRQREVYGTKRAP
+1834 MRQKEVYGTGRAP

-2107 DTSGKD
+2107 DTSSKD

-2201 STLRDLGITFFDGW
+2201 STLRDIGITFFDGW

-2272 AKRQVINLK
+2272 AERHVVNLK

-2341 NECAQR
+2341 NACAQN
-2347 IYEIWSDTADI
+2347 IYEIWSDTSDI
-2358 RGTQIVFCD
+2358 KGTQIVFCD
-2367 LSTPKGSFSD
+2367 LSTPKSRFED

-2547 VDAEVARLRVLE
+2547 VDAEVTRLRVLE

-2590 VTKDLEMT
+2590 VGKDLEMT

-2630 ALYSGKVDVPV
+2630 ALYSGKVDTPV

-2646 FRISMNPMTFMATER
+2646 FKISMNPMSFMATER

-2680 GNLTRLENFVNDLP
+2680 GNLTRLENFINDLP

-2758 EEENYMAIPIL
+2758 EDENYRAIPIL
-2769 PKEKIKKEV
+2769 PEEKIKKEV
-2778 SIIDEEDKIAAMQVD
+2778 GIIDEEDKVAAMKVEL
-2793 VLPDYAVTKE
+2793 LPDYTVTNE
-2803 DMHAYGY
+2803 DMYYYGY
-2810 TWDGMLPVTGI
+2810 QWDGMLPVTGF
-2821 TAKALARIGVTIYEL
+2821 TAKILNKVGVPVMEL
-2836 RENDTEG
+2836 THTNHELKVNNP
-2843 MVDDLDVFDE
+2843 DVFDE
-2853 KERLFGV
+2853 QNKLFGV
-2860 EKPEWNTFMQSDN
+2860 KKSEWIKFIQ
-2873 GRDYMAARHEIVKSV
+2873 
-2888 LTSLDGEDMS
+2888 
-2898 YFSNTEREILWEQYG
+2898 
-2913 TEVYALDKALGGRS
+2913 
-2927 LPAATEMK
+2927 
-2935 EYALPVFDEQVEKLK
+2935 
-2950 GELPFADHGWGE
+2950 
-2962 ADIHIAVFGN
+2962 
-2972 VEAQELKDILSKYS
+2972 
-2986 YEMRLNAFLD
+2986 
-2996 KELAEFNYLNGRVTG
+2996 
-3011 FTADE
+3011 
-3016 IFDISNDLKPSFE
+3016 
-3029 GSEFAENFKGEEF
+3029 
-3042 DRWYDDFQEDELIP
+3042 
-3056 LLNQRALPGE
+3056 
-3066 TYALDETEENP
+3066 TEEGRA
-3077 LLPDYTVTEEDMH
+3077 YI
-3090 DYGYTKDEMLPLH
+3090 
-3103 KRVAQRLWGFG
+3103 A
-3114 LEINILS
+3114 
-3121 HDNTEKAVERFSEL
+3121 A
-3135 TPTERTLYGIRKEV
+3135 RKEV
-3149 WMNYLNNE
+3149 LQAIGAQLEREEMQEFGKLNIEFLQNRN
-3157 KTSPYLWARKEFCT
+3157 KKELT
-3171 AASDVMQKELDYVD
+3171 AISEWLKDKEGPSFKQKEKYAVIAFDAEYERLAWALPFEDFGWNKADIQQAIYGNI
-3185 EGFTINFIETNFA
+3185 ENEELSMTIKNHCN
-3198 ERVALE
+3198 
-3204 QYLADKERP
+3204 
-3213 DPKVL
+3213 KV
-3218 TAFVP
+3218 
-3223 QLLDE
+3223 
-3228 FSSRMWSGAFRE
+3228 S
-3240 YGWEE
+3240 
-3245 SDLTRAIAEHL
+3245 
-3256 TDPVVQK
+3256 
-3263 IAMEVLSDGQKEEEQ
+3263 
-3278 EEMPLYEDNPLD
+3278 LYEDNSLD

-3303 QPDIELDEKKT
+3303 QSDIKLDESRT
-3314 LPGIGLLRNEELERW
+3314 LPGVKLLKNEELGRW
-3329 YVINRSG
+3329 YVINRAD
-3336 IESELKVGNVTN
+3336 IDVRELNVGDVIN
-3348 LEEIGISPMEFDPNV
+3348 LEELEISPMEFDPNV

-3377 NEKVSVMNSVK
+3377 NEKVSVMNFVK
-3388 DNFDRKEIDY
+3388 DNFDRKGIDY

-3404 SVNTEFEVYKADVL
+3404 SVNTEFGVYKADVL

-3446 ENGYLGKE
+3446 ENGYLEKE

-3459 YEDRGSILTG
+3459 YEERGSILTG
-3469 LYDDYL
+3469 LYDDFVST
-3475 DREYSSINKNGD
+3475 EYASVNSYTD
-3487 TAEFIKDYCEYYHA
+3487 TADFIRDYCEHYHKA
-3501 DAMTEKEQ
+3501 VLHEDVKTPVYLQSAQYAIEQ
-3509 GTIYLNTAQYS
+3509 GDL
-3520 VEHDEIEQYRVSHR
+3520 DEYRNSHAL
-3534 QSEECREAIDKA
+3534 SEECKDAIDKA
-3546 ISENFDGLHLKDGF
+3546 ISENFDGMRLKDGF

-3565 DKFGSERVKYILA
+3565 DKFGTERVQYILA

-3597 SENINVSESQDERRN
+3597 AENIAVSESQDERRN
-3612 CCLRSHPAVIDGVVN
+3612 CCLRSHPAVINGVVN
-3627 GFKKYMRYNDFLD
+3627 SFKKYMHYNDFLD
-3640 EVTNDKQNDNKE
+3640 EVINDKQNDNKE

-3728 ENVEPPEKWYEV
+3728 ENVEPQEKWYAV
-3740 FVSRDAL
+3740 YVSRDAL
-3747 IKTYEKSS
+3747 IKTYDKSS
-3755 LMRMPSSNSEY
+3755 LMRMPSSNKEY
-3766 ADYTYFVYNNRMKES
+3766 ADYTYFMYNNRIKNS

-3796 KILLSEGEVV
+3796 KLMLAEGEVV

-3812 GDEVELSA
+3812 GDEVELTA
-3820 QEFSELVNHTS
+3820 EEFAAIVNHTS
-3831 DKDYKREE
+3831 DKDYVREQKAKTIITLPREAVLGNYE
-3839 KPRVSV
+3839 K
-3845 NIPQAA
+3845 A
-3851 MLKEYGK
+3851 
-3858 TSLFRAPNGT
+3858 TLFKAPSGT
-3868 QYEGYSYYLPNSVL
+3868 EFAGYSYYLPNSVIG
-3882 HEPTEGNTG
+3882 EDTKNEDGRIK
-3891 AVARI
+3891 VALS
-3896 TEDFKVTLRKGAE
+3896 EDFKIKLSKGSDEKEINAE
-3909 ETELTAREFSELVGK
+3909 EYAALVNG
-3924 TTAEDYKREPTAMDD
+3924 TTAESYKRERPADED
-3939 YREQQ
+3939 KREQKTD
-3944 QEKEEWKEIA
+3944 EKKWTEIP
-3954 VSEQAVIANYEKST
+3954 VSEAAVIAAYEKST
-3968 LFKMPKGKYEGM
+3968 LFKMPKGKYEGL

-3985 SGMVRKDE
+3985 SGMIRKDE
-3993 GGLRLRLPESFEA
+3993 NGIRLRLPEDFEV
-4006 HLKTSGSDEKIDLT
+4006 HLKDKSADENIDIKPD
-4020 AEQLMA
+4020 
-4026 ELAGK
+4026 ELEKELKDKGDDA
-4031 SDEDYEGIYRRPS
+4031 YENLYRRPS
-4044 EEAIKKFEK
+4044 EEVKEKFEK
-4053 VEKNLRER
+4053 VEQQLRTC
-4061 LPDEMK
+4061 LPAEMK
-4067 NKPNWVVVRTRE
+4067 DKPNWVIVRTRE
-4079 NKETGRL
+4079 NADTGRL
-4086 DKYLIDVHTGKFAES
+4086 DKFLISPATGKFAES
-4101 DNPETWTDFDTAC
+4101 DNPETWADFDTAC
-4114 KYAKEH
+4114 KYAREN

-4130 GTDGIACIDL
+4130 GKDGIACIDL
-4140 DHCIGE
+4140 DHCVGE

-4155 EVLSKCGKTYAEHS
+4155 EVLSKCGKTYIESS
-4169 VSGRGIHVFGR
+4169 VSGKGIHVFGK
-4180 TKGADLRS
+4180 TKGMDLRS
-4188 FSKDGDMEYY
+4188 FSKDGDMEFY
-4198 QDRHFITM
+4198 QDSHFIAM
-4206 TGDGAGYSRLESFDA
+4206 TGDGVGFYDLESFDTP
-4221 SEMKSLLERKLER
+4221 EMKSLLERKLER
-4234 RTEWKNAGKGEAG
+4234 RTEWKNVGKGMSG
-4247 LTQMDDRELLEK
+4247 LSQMDDRELLEK

-4267 TVRRLYNGEDLRHN
+4267 TVNRLYNGEDLRHN

-4290 NYLAFYSGGNVGQ
+4290 NYLAFYSGGNVEQ

-4317 KPASYYEYTAI
+4317 KPQSYYEYTAI

-4334 PHYTPPRAS
+4334 PHYTPPKAPAS
-4343 NATPKAASG
+4343 SPKSSG
-4352 GNSKA
+4352 SGNSKA

>member
-9 ERNAKIA
+9 ERNTKIA
-16 SMLSDGEQLKNF
+16 AMLSDGELLKNF

-46 IIERPD
+46 VIERPD

-64 LGRRVTKGRKAIPYY
+64 LGRRVTKGRKAISYY
-79 DHDGYKQFVFDAV
+79 DHDGYKQFVFDAA

-105 PLKRL
+105 PLKRM

-115 ELNGTSLYGDLRGD
+115 ELNGTSLYDDLRGD
-129 YRKIHNGVYAYL
+129 YRKIHNGVYTYL

-237 GEGEQ
+237 GEVEQ
-242 INEPLAEETEALP
+242 TKEPLTEETEELP
-255 EQDDEVFVSPVY
+255 EQGNEVSVSPVY
-267 RQYLEAQKINPQA
+267 RQYLDVQKANPQA
-280 VVLLRVG
+280 VVLLRLG

-294 ENARAV
+294 ENARTV

-315 PERVPMCGFPYY
+315 PERVPMCGFPYHV
-327 ASDAYIEKILDRHGV
+327 AEVYIEKILEHHGV
-342 LLVEDGQEPKYILSH
+342 LLAEAGQEPKYILSH
-357 AEALQ
+357 AEALR

-374 ELSSEIVER
+374 ESQSEIVER

-394 FSEEEGEIKDPE
+394 FSEEEGKIKDPE

-423 QFDEEEDDNFEVEN
+423 QTDEEEDYGFEN

-446 QEETENQSKPTHK
+446 QDETENKPKPTRK
-459 KEEKGI
+459 REEKGI
-465 KDRPRKKPQVSLFDF
+465 KDRPRKQKPQLSLFDL

-533 GGHSGWGIDN
+533 GGRGGWGGDN
-543 EEHDGKG
+543 EEHSGKG
-550 IRLSHR
+550 IHLSHC

-565 AFLKWPEVATRIAD
+565 AFLKWPEAATRIAD

-804 RITEIADKII
+804 RIAEIADKII

-833 GKHAEFAKNNAEE
+833 GKHAEFAKDNAEE

-858 DVELTP
+858 DVEPTP

-901 SKIKATFNRF
+901 SEIKAPFNRF
-911 KDLSDNDKAFIE
+911 KELSENDKAFIE
-923 RYSFRAHREPSMSP
+923 RYSLRAHREPSMSP

-947 EEGIYIVSTA
+947 AEGIYSVSTA

-984 GGYYCYEEDALQCIP
+984 GRYYCYEEDALQCIP
-999 LRELYDKGILNDEHR
+999 LRELYDKGILNDKHS

-1022 SEENGRIPFSSATDQ
+1022 TEENGRIPFSSATDE

-1042 IAEWNK
+1042 IAEWNN
-1048 TINESLATWNK
+1048 TVNESLATWNK
-1059 EYWQKYQKEE
+1059 EYWQKYQKAE
-1069 QSYEKIKNDEITRI
+1069 QQQK
-1083 VESFVQEGTA
+1083 
-1093 QTVAGGWDFYFENLS
+1093 
-1108 GFVYENRHEIT
+1108 
-1119 DQLVRRKEVETVG
+1119 
-1132 LDDKSIEVIFKP
+1132 
-1144 KFCPNLRFDA
+1144 
-1154 IGKPIELDSKNT
+1154 DSKNT
-1166 DLADVLNQTE
+1166 DLTDILDQTE
-1176 LGGTKTRFRNNVAAI
+1176 LGGAKTRFRNNVAAI
-1191 RLVNRLFAEN
+1191 RLVNRLYAEN

-1297 MPKGIADGSR
+1297 MPKEVADGAR

-1313 DKLTGRIA
+1313 DNLTGRIA

-1331 IKGFEDTT
+1331 IKGFEDTS

-1346 IIVGNVPFG
+1346 IVLGNVPFG

-1452 VETWLATGKTKEG
+1452 AETWLATGKTKEG

-1496 VKADGRELKDALAE
+1496 VKPDGRELKDALAE

-1556 DEMVEQTI
+1556 DEMVEQAI

-1578 IELREELHHILDIQ
+1578 IGLREELHHILDIQ

-1599 VLKKEQTKLNAQYD
+1599 VLKKEQAKLNAQYD
-1613 LFVRWYGNLNSQTN
+1613 LFVRRYGNLNSQTN

-1650 KAVTKSDIFSK
+1650 KAVTKSDVFSK

-1707 SELGNAV
+1707 SELGNSV
-1714 FRDPEIVDETDKY
+1714 FRDPEIVDENDKY

-1743 KLDLARLV
+1743 KLDLARSV

-1911 ATYNR
+1911 GTYNR

-2058 RQVQKLN
+2058 RQIRKLN

-2201 STLRDLGITFFDGW
+2201 STLKDLGITFFDGW

-2272 AKRQVINLK
+2272 AERHVVNLK

-2377 YVYGTDFD
+2377 YVYGKDFD

-2590 VTKDLEMT
+2590 VGKDLEMT

-2604 DPEAFEISVNG
+2604 DPEAFEISVSG

-2630 ALYSGKVDVPV
+2630 ALYSGKVDTPV
-2641 AEYCG
+2641 AEYYG
-2646 FRISMNPMTFMATER
+2646 FKISMNPMSFMATER

-2715 EQVEKPFEQAEQLSA
+2715 EQVQKPFEQAEQLSA

-2758 EEENYMAIPIL
+2758 DEENYRAIPIL
-2769 PKEKIKKEV
+2769 TKEKIKKEV

-2843 MVDDLDVFDE
+2843 MVDDPDVFDE
-2853 KERLFGV
+2853 KDRLFGV

-2873 GRDYMAARHEIVKSV
+2873 GRDYMAVRHEIVKSV

-2898 YFSNTEREILWEQYG
+2898 YFSNTERETLWEQYG
-2913 TEVYALDKALGGRS
+2913 TEVYALDKAFGGRAMPS
-2927 LPAATEMK
+2927 AAEMK
-2935 EYALPVFDEQVEKLK
+2935 EYALSVFDEQVEKLK
-2950 GELPFADHGWGE
+2950 EELPFADHGWSE
-2962 ADIHIAVFGN
+2962 ADIHLAVFGN

-2986 YEMRLNAFLD
+2986 YETRLNAFLD
-2996 KELAEFNYLNGRVTG
+2996 KELAEFKYLNGRVTG

-3029 GSEFAENFKGEEF
+3029 GSEFAENLTGN
-3042 DRWYDDFQEDELIP
+3042 DYDDWYDIFQEDELIP

-3066 TYALDETEENP
+3066 TYALDETEKTP
-3077 LLPDYTVTEEDMH
+3077 LLPDYTVTDEDMH

-3103 KRVAQRLWGFG
+3103 KRAAQRLWGFG

-3135 TPTERTLYGIRKEV
+3135 TPTEKTLYSIRKEV
-3149 WMNYLNNE
+3149 WRNYLNNE

-3213 DPKVL
+3213 NPKVL

-3256 TDPVVQK
+3256 TDPVMQK

-3303 QPDIELDEKKT
+3303 QPDIELDKKKT
-3314 LPGIGLLRNEELERW
+3314 LPGVGLLRNEELERW

-3404 SVNTEFEVYKADVL
+3404 SVNAEFEVYKADVL

-3426 YENYKIHV
+3426 YENFKIHV
-3434 FTELKDVIDTGT
+3434 FTELKDAIDTGT
-3446 ENGYLGKE
+3446 ENGYLEKE

-3459 YEDRGSILTG
+3459 YEERGSILTG
-3469 LYDDYL
+3469 LYDDFVGS
-3475 DREYSSINKNGD
+3475 EYASVNSYTD
-3487 TAEFIKDYCEYYHA
+3487 TAEFIRDYCEHYHKSVLHEDVKMPVYLQSA
-3501 DAMTEKEQ
+3501 QYAIEQ
-3509 GTIYLNTAQYS
+3509 GDL
-3520 VEHDEIEQYRVSHR
+3520 DEYRNSR
-3534 QSEECREAIDKA
+3534 ALSEECRDAIDKA
-3546 ISENFDGLHLKDGF
+3546 ISENFDGMHLKDGF
-3560 IPELI
+3560 ISELV
-3565 DKFGSERVKYILA
+3565 DKFGMERVQYILA

-3597 SENINVSESQDERRN
+3597 AENIPVSESQDERRN
-3612 CCLRSHPAVIDGVVN
+3612 CCLHSHPAVIDGVVN
-3627 GFKKYMRYNDFLD
+3627 SFKKYMRYNDFLD

-3685 VVQRKND
+3685 VVQRRND

-3728 ENVEPPEKWYEV
+3728 ENVEPQEKWYAV
-3740 FVSRDAL
+3740 YVSRDAL
-3747 IKTYEKSS
+3747 IKTYDKSS
-3755 LMRMPSSNSEY
+3755 LMRMPSSNKEY
-3766 ADYTYFVYNNRMKES
+3766 ADYTYFMYNNRIKNS

-3796 KILLSEGEVV
+3796 KLMLAEGEVV

-3896 TEDFKVTLRKGAE
+3896 TEDFNVTLRKGAE

-4067 NKPNWVVVRTRE
+4067 NKPNWVMVRTRE

-4343 NATPKAASG
+4343 NAAPKAASG

>member
-9 ERNAKIA
+9 ERNTKIA
-16 SMLSDGEQLKNF
+16 AMLSDGELLKNF

-46 IIERPD
+46 VIERPD

-64 LGRRVTKGRKAIPYY
+64 LGRRVTKGRKAISYY
-79 DHDGYKQFVFDAV
+79 DHDGYKQFVFDAA

-105 PLKRL
+105 PLKRM

-115 ELNGTSLYGDLRGD
+115 ELNGTSLYDDLRGD
-129 YRKIHNGVYAYL
+129 YRKIHNGVYTYL

-237 GEGEQ
+237 GEVEQ
-242 INEPLAEETEALP
+242 TNEPLAEETEELP
-255 EQDDEVFVSPVY
+255 EQGNEVSVSPIY
-267 RQYLEAQKINPQA
+267 RQYLEAQKANPQA
-280 VVLLRVG
+280 VVLLRLG

-294 ENARAV
+294 ENARTV

-315 PERVPMCGFPYY
+315 PERVPMCGFPYHV
-327 ASDAYIEKILDRHGV
+327 AEVYIEKILEHHGV
-342 LLVEDGQEPKYILSH
+342 LLAEAGQEPKYILSH
-357 AEALQ
+357 AEALR

-374 ELSSEIVER
+374 ESQSEIVER

-394 FSEEEGEIKDPE
+394 FSEEEGKIKDPE
-406 LIPIDDEPTPFD
+406 LIPIDDGPTPFD

-423 QFDEEEDDNFEVEN
+423 DDDFEDEEN
-437 EEDFEEESE
+437 FEEESE
-446 QEETENQSKPTHK
+446 PKETENKPKPTRK

-465 KDRPRKKPQVSLFDF
+465 KDRPRKQKPQLSLFDL

-692 SWNNFAERVCDII
+692 SWNNFAERVCDVI

-755 HCDEIKETMLAR
+755 HCDEIKETMLSR

-789 AKLQGTEE
+789 VKLQGTEE

-833 GKHAEFAKNNAEE
+833 GKHAGFAKDNAEE

-901 SKIKATFNRF
+901 RDTKAPFNRF
-911 KDLSDNDKAFIE
+911 KELSENDRAFIE
-923 RYSFRAHREPSMSP
+923 RYSLRAHREPSMSP

-947 EEGIYIVSTA
+947 EEGIYIVSTV

-999 LRELYDKGILNDEHR
+999 LRELYDKGILNEDHS

-1022 SEENGRIPFSSATDQ
+1022 SKENGRIPFSSATDE
-1037 EKKRF
+1037 EKKKF

-1059 EYWQKYQKEE
+1059 EYWQKYQKAE
-1069 QSYEKIKNDEITRI
+1069 QHQK
-1083 VESFVQEGTA
+1083 
-1093 QTVAGGWDFYFENLS
+1093 
-1108 GFVYENRHEIT
+1108 
-1119 DQLVRRKEVETVG
+1119 
-1132 LDDKSIEVIFKP
+1132 
-1144 KFCPNLRFDA
+1144 
-1154 IGKPIELDSKNT
+1154 DSKNT
-1166 DLADVLNQTE
+1166 DLTDILNQTE
-1176 LGGTKTRFRNNVAAI
+1176 LGGAKTRFRNNVAAI

-1233 KEYAELKGLLSAED
+1233 KEYTELKGLLSVED

-1277 VKGNNRILEPS
+1277 VKRNNRILEPS

-1297 MPKGIADGSR
+1297 IPKGIADGSR

-1313 DKLTGRIA
+1313 DNLTGRIA

-1346 IIVGNVPFG
+1346 IVVGNVPFG

-1556 DEMVEQTI
+1556 DEMVEQAI

-1578 IELREELHHILDIQ
+1578 IGLREELHHILDIQ

-1613 LFVRWYGNLNSQTN
+1613 LFVRRYGNLNSQTN

-2058 RQVQKLN
+2058 RQIRKLN

-2080 ENGMPRGAVKNLEK
+2080 ENGMPRGAIKNLEK

-2107 DTSGKD
+2107 DTSSKD

-2201 STLRDLGITFFDGW
+2201 STLKDLGITFFDGW

-2272 AKRQVINLK
+2272 AERHVVNLK

-2341 NECAQR
+2341 NACAQN
-2347 IYEIWSDTADI
+2347 IYEIWSDTSDI
-2358 RGTQIVFCD
+2358 KGTQIVFCD
-2367 LSTPKGSFSD
+2367 LSTPKSRFED

-2547 VDAEVARLRVLE
+2547 VDAEVTRLRVLE

-2590 VTKDLEMT
+2590 VGKDLEMT

-2604 DPEAFEISVNG
+2604 DPEAFKISVNG

-2630 ALYSGKVDVPV
+2630 ALYSGKVDTTV

-2646 FRISMNPMTFMATER
+2646 FRISMNPMSFMATER

-2749 VIVDDDGEG
+2749 VIVDDDGESD
-2758 EEENYMAIPIL
+2758 EENYRAIPIL
-2769 PKEKIKKEV
+2769 PEEKIKKEV
-2778 SIIDEEDKIAAMQVD
+2778 GIIDEEDKVAALKVD
-2793 VLPDYAVTKE
+2793 VMPDYAVTKE

-3103 KRVAQRLWGFG
+3103 KRVAQQLWGFG

-3278 EEMPLYEDNPLD
+3278 EEMPLYEDNSLD

-3303 QPDIELDEKKT
+3303 QSDIKLDESRT
-3314 LPGIGLLRNEELERW
+3314 LPGVKLLKNEELERW
-3329 YVINRSG
+3329 YVINRAG
-3336 IESELKVGNVTN
+3336 IEGERELNVGDVTN
-3348 LEEIGISPMEFDPNV
+3348 LEELEISPIEFDPNV

-3388 DNFDRKEIDY
+3388 DNFDRKGIDY

-3446 ENGYLGKE
+3446 ENGYLEKE

-3459 YEDRGSILTG
+3459 YEERGSILTG
-3469 LYDDYL
+3469 LYDDFVST
-3475 DREYSSINKNGD
+3475 EYASVNSYTD
-3487 TAEFIKDYCEYYHA
+3487 TADFIRDYCEHYHKA
-3501 DAMTEKEQ
+3501 VLHEDVKTPVYLQSAQYAIEQ
-3509 GTIYLNTAQYS
+3509 GDL
-3520 VEHDEIEQYRVSHR
+3520 DEYRNSR
-3534 QSEECREAIDKA
+3534 ALSEECRDAIDKA
-3546 ISENFDGLHLKDGF
+3546 ISENFDGMRLKDGF
-3560 IPELI
+3560 ISELI
-3565 DKFGSERVKYILA
+3565 DKFGMERVQYIFA

-3597 SENINVSESQDERRN
+3597 AENIPVSESQDERRN

-3627 GFKKYMRYNDFLD
+3627 SFKKYMRYNDFLD

-3652 EKEELAE
+3652 EQEELAE
-3659 SKFLKQ
+3659 SKFAKE

-3672 VSITQ
+3672 ISITQ

-3839 KPRVSV
+3839 TPRVSV

-3896 TEDFKVTLRKGAE
+3896 TEDFNVTLRKGAE

-3993 GGLRLRLPESFEA
+3993 GGLRLRLPEDFEV
-4006 HLKTSGSDEKIDLT
+4006 HLKDKSANENIDIT
-4020 AEQLMA
+4020 PA
-4026 ELAGK
+4026 ELEAELSGK
-4031 SDEDYEGIYRRPS
+4031 NDEDYEGIYRRPS

-4086 DKYLIDVHTGKFAES
+4086 DKFLIDVHTDKFAES
-4101 DNPETWTDFDTAC
+4101 DNPETWADFDTAC

-4140 DHCIGE
+4140 DHCVGK

-4155 EVLSKCGKTYAEHS
+4155 EVLSKCGKTYTEHS

-4188 FSKDGDMEYY
+4188 FSKEGDMEYY

-4221 SEMKSLLERKLER
+4221 PEMKSLLERKLER
-4234 RTEWKNAGKGEAG
+4234 RTEWKNVGKGEAG

-4267 TVRRLYNGEDLRHN
+4267 TVKRLYNGEDLRHN

-4290 NYLAFYSGGNVGQ
+4290 NYLAFYSGGNAEQ

-4334 PHYTPPRAS
+4334 PHYTPPKAPTS
-4343 NATPKAASG
+4343 APKSSG
-4352 GNSKA
+4352 SGNGKA

>member
-9 ERNAKIA
+9 ERNTRIA
-16 SMLSDGEQLKNF
+16 TMLSDGELLKNF

-46 IIERPD
+46 VIERPD

-64 LGRRVTKGRKAIPYY
+64 LGRRVTKGRKAICYY
-79 DHDGYKQFVFDAV
+79 DHDGYKQFVFDAA

-105 PLKRL
+105 PLKRM

-115 ELNGTSLYGDLRGD
+115 ELNGSSLYNDPRGD

-169 GFPKTV
+169 GFPKTA

-216 EVKVIDDTEEETVT
+216 EVKIIDDTEEETVT

-237 GEGEQ
+237 GDVEQ
-242 INEPLAEETEALP
+242 TNEPLAEETEDLP
-255 EQDDEVFVSPVY
+255 EQDNEVSVSPVY
-267 RQYLEAQKINPQA
+267 RQYLEAQKANPQA

-294 ENARAV
+294 ENARTV
-300 AEELDLTLTSREVGL
+300 ADELDLTLTSRNVGL
-315 PERVPMCGFPYY
+315 PERIPMCGFPYY

-342 LLVEDGQEPKYILSH
+342 LLAEDGQEPKYILSH
-357 AEALQ
+357 TEVMP
-362 AEQAEISEEPEQ
+362 AEQAEIPEEPEQ
-374 ELSSEIVER
+374 GQQTEIVER
-383 DEDEIAELQEL
+383 DEDEIAELEEL
-394 FSEEEGEIKDPE
+394 FSEEEEKVKDPE

-423 QFDEEEDDNFEVEN
+423 QSEQNEGDGFEGEENL
-437 EEDFEEESE
+437 EEESE
-446 QEETENQSKPTHK
+446 QEETEKKPKPTPK
-459 KEEKGI
+459 KDEKGI
-465 KDRPRKKPQVSLFDF
+465 QDRKRKQKPQLSLFDL
-480 MEPQE
+480 MGNEEE
-485 KSEQELLIERSLK
+485 KSREDRYVDECLRTEHSDTKIK
-498 YGSGFQHGKYRIF
+498 YYDAYQKNLPVSDFVALSKRIF
-511 DKYNE
+511 GEYSGSMSGGKSITNTTKGKRIEWQDREHPE
-516 NPTAKAFADF
+516 N
-526 LKREYGI
+526 
-533 GGHSGWGIDN
+533 N
-543 EEHDGKG
+543 
-550 IRLSHR
+550 IRV
-556 DENGKTLVE
+556 D
-565 AFLKWPEVATRIAD
+565 LKWPEVAVRIAE
-579 LIDDDN
+579 LIEADN
-585 YLTEQEKAGYVEY
+585 YLTEAEKKEY
-598 RAEQNRQK
+598 ARIVRFRKERESAKTDEEKCKVLADQIVKYGTEKTYGETFNEYPHFLEESVNFYFDHREDVNRYLALHKEVKSIGERRDRFDNYLNVSFHIKYCPHWQAVLRRRLNKLHSVQDFADGFIQDCADNFNPTDSSETVTFTVTPNDIGDKNYLLIKDERDDFTEYLQSKRGIEKVDFSMDKTEIVIKSNYIRDILSGK
-606 ELRAEEERQK
+606 ELRPTER
-616 REIIELAIVS
+616 
-626 EQPARKQRILDEYSK
+626 
-641 TTKIEDF
+641 T
-648 AKFLRDEYGTAVE
+648 
-661 ATSKYHARYDANG
+661 RY
-674 VYFSKYN
+674 
-681 AIGNTELRFSL
+681 IR
-692 SWNNFAERVCDII
+692 
-705 EAERLFAP
+705 
-713 EDAEYNAGFVDQM
+713 
-726 IELGTQNTE
+726 
-735 SGKYAYHFATFGKDE
+735 
-750 GYVRA
+750 
-755 HCDEIKETMLAR
+755 
-767 VEVKDVQSDEWY
+767 
-779 IHATFYKDYC
+779 
-789 AKLQGTEE
+789 
-797 ARQEHKE
+797 
-804 RITEIADKII
+804 EIADKII
-814 EEGTKNTTEG
+814 DEGTNNTTEG
-824 NYIHFFEEF
+824 NYVHFYDEF
-833 GKHAEFAKNNAEE
+833 GERSAFVKRNLLD
-846 IAEELS
+846 IVGELYR
-852 KHEEVS
+852 HQEVS

-864 DSFDTNF
+864 EAFDTNF

-901 SKIKATFNRF
+901 GEAKAPFNRF
-911 KDLSDNDKAFIE
+911 KELSENDKAFIE
-923 RYSFRAHREPSMSP
+923 RYSLRAHREPSMSP

-947 EEGIYIVSTA
+947 AEGIYSVSTA

-999 LRELYDKGILNDEHR
+999 LRELYDKGILSDEHS
-1014 YFKAYHVK
+1014 YFKAYHVQSK
-1022 SEENGRIPFSSATDQ
+1022 ENGRVPFSSATDE

-1042 IAEWNK
+1042 IAKWNN
-1048 TINESLATWNK
+1048 TVNESLAEWNK
-1059 EYWQKYQKEE
+1059 EYWRKYQEAE
-1069 QSYEKIKNDEITRI
+1069 QNQK
-1083 VESFVQEGTA
+1083 
-1093 QTVAGGWDFYFENLS
+1093 
-1108 GFVYENRHEIT
+1108 
-1119 DQLVRRKEVETVG
+1119 
-1132 LDDKSIEVIFKP
+1132 
-1144 KFCPNLRFDA
+1144 
-1154 IGKPIELDSKNT
+1154 DSKNT
-1166 DLADVLNQTE
+1166 DLTDILDQTE
-1176 LGGTKTRFRNNVAAI
+1176 LGGAKTRFRNNVAAI
-1191 RLVNRLFAEN
+1191 RLVNRLYAEN

-1267 GIYKALDRFG
+1267 GIYKALNRFG

-1313 DKLTGRIA
+1313 DNLTGRIA

-1346 IIVGNVPFG
+1346 IVVGNVPFG

-1396 TMDKLNA
+1396 TMDKLNPT
-1403 NARKYVA
+1403 ARKYVA

-1452 VETWLATGKTKEG
+1452 KETWLSTGKTEEG

-1473 DHPEMVLGTLV
+1473 DHPEMVLGTLK

-1496 VKADGRELKDALAE
+1496 VNPDGRDLKDALAE

-1544 KAENGRLYMRIG
+1544 KAENGRLYMRMG
-1556 DEMVEQTI
+1556 DEMVEQAI

-1578 IELREELHHILDIQ
+1578 IGLREELHHILDIQ

-1613 LFVRWYGNLNSQTN
+1613 LFVRRYGNLNSQTN
-1627 TKLFKDDGDSALL
+1627 TKIFKDDGDSALL

-1650 KAVTKSDIFSK
+1650 KAVTKSDVFSK

-1714 FRDPEIVDETDKY
+1714 FRDPEIADENDKY
-1727 SGFISAEE
+1727 SGFMSAEE

-1743 KLDLARLV
+1743 KLDLARSV

-1790 YYKKFYCELLGV
+1790 YYKQFYIELLGV
-1802 YWYLESDIE
+1802 PWYLRGNLE

-1823 DQKENVRNSTY
+1823 DQEQGVRNSTY
-1834 MRQREVYGTKRAP
+1834 MRQKEVYGTGRAP

-2058 RQVQKLN
+2058 RQIQKLN

-2272 AKRQVINLK
+2272 AERHVVNLK

-2341 NECAQR
+2341 NACAQN
-2347 IYEIWSDTADI
+2347 IYEIWSDTSDI
-2358 RGTQIVFCD
+2358 KGTQIVFCD
-2367 LSTPKGSFSD
+2367 LSTPKSRFED

-2547 VDAEVARLRVLE
+2547 VDAEVTRLRVLE

-2590 VTKDLEMT
+2590 VGKDLEMT

-2630 ALYSGKVDVPV
+2630 ALYSGKVDTPV

-2646 FRISMNPMTFMATER
+2646 FRISMNPMSFMATER

-2709 DLEIAK
+2709 DIEIAK

-2749 VIVDDDGEG
+2749 VIVDDDGES
-2758 EEENYMAIPIL
+2758 EEENYRAIPIL
-2769 PKEKIKKEV
+2769 PEEKIKKEV
-2778 SIIDEEDKIAAMQVD
+2778 GIIDEEDKVAALKVD
-2793 VLPDYAVTKE
+2793 VMPDYAVTKE

-2810 TWDGMLPVTGI
+2810 TWDGMMPVTGI

-2843 MVDDLDVFDE
+2843 MVDDPAVFDE
-2853 KERLFGV
+2853 KDRLFGV
-2860 EKPEWNTFMQSDN
+2860 EKPEWNAFMQSDN
-2873 GRDYMAARHEIVKSV
+2873 GRDYLATRREIVKSV

-2913 TEVYALDKALGGRS
+2913 TEVYALDKALGGRG
-2927 LPAATEMK
+2927 LPSAIDMK
-2935 EYALPVFDEQVEKLK
+2935 EYAFPVFDEQVEKLK
-2950 GELPFADHGWGE
+2950 GELPFADHGWSE
-2962 ADIHIAVFGN
+2962 ADIHLAVFGN
-2972 VEAQELKDILSKYS
+2972 VEAQQLKDILSKYS
-2986 YEMRLNAFLD
+2986 YETRLNAFLD
-2996 KELAEFNYLNGRVTG
+2996 KELAEFKYLNGRITG

-3016 IFDISNDLKPSFE
+3016 IFDVSNDLKASFE
-3029 GSEFAENFKGEEF
+3029 DSEFAENLMGS
-3042 DRWYDDFQEDELIP
+3042 DYDDWYDIFQEDELIP

-3066 TYALDETEENP
+3066 TYDLYEKEGNP
-3077 LLPDYTVTEEDMH
+3077 LLPDYTVTDEDMH

-3103 KRVAQRLWGFG
+3103 KRAAQRLWGFG
-3114 LEINILS
+3114 LEINKLS
-3121 HDNTEKAVERFSEL
+3121 HDNTEKVVEKFSEL
-3135 TPTERTLYGIRKEV
+3135 TPAERTLYGIRKEV
-3149 WMNYLNNE
+3149 WRNYLNNE
-3157 KTSPYLWARKEFCT
+3157 KTSSYLWARKEFCT

-3185 EGFTINFIETNFA
+3185 EGYTINFIESNFA

-3204 QYLADKERP
+3204 RHLSDKEKP

-3245 SDLTRAIAEHL
+3245 SNLTRAIAEHL
-3256 TDPVVQK
+3256 ADPVMQK
-3263 IAMEVLSDGQKEEEQ
+3263 TAIEVLSDEQKKEEQ

-3290 LPALDDELTVLAV
+3290 LPALDDELTVLAM
-3303 QPDIELDEKKT
+3303 QPDIELDESRT
-3314 LPGIGLLRNEELERW
+3314 LPGVKLLKNEELERW
-3329 YVINRSG
+3329 CVINRAG
-3336 IESELKVGNVTN
+3336 IEGERELKVGDVTN
-3348 LEEIGISPMEFDPNV
+3348 LEELEISPMEFDPNV

-3404 SVNTEFEVYKADVL
+3404 SVNTVFEVYKADVL

-3520 VEHDEIEQYRVSHR
+3520 VEHDEIEQYRISHR

-3546 ISENFDGLHLKDGF
+3546 ISENFDGMRLKDGF

-3565 DKFGSERVKYILA
+3565 DKFGMERVQYILA

-3597 SENINVSESQDERRN
+3597 AENIAVSESQDERRN
-3612 CCLRSHPAVIDGVVN
+3612 CCLHSHPAVINGVVN
-3627 GFKKYMRYNDFLD
+3627 SFKKYMHYNDFLD
-3640 EVTNDKQNDNKE
+3640 EVINDKQNDNKE

-3728 ENVEPPEKWYEV
+3728 ENVEPQEKWYAV
-3740 FVSRDAL
+3740 YVSRDAL
-3747 IKTYEKSS
+3747 IKTYDKSS
-3755 LMRMPSSNSEY
+3755 LMRMPSSNKEY
-3766 ADYTYFVYNNRMKES
+3766 ADYTYFMYNNRIKNS

-3796 KILLSEGEVV
+3796 KLMLAEGEVV

-3812 GDEVELSA
+3812 GDEVELTA
-3820 QEFSELVNHTS
+3820 EEFAAIVNHTS
-3831 DKDYKREE
+3831 DKDYVREQKAKTIITLPREAVLGNYE
-3839 KPRVSV
+3839 K
-3845 NIPQAA
+3845 A
-3851 MLKEYGK
+3851 
-3858 TSLFRAPNGT
+3858 TLFKAPSGT
-3868 QYEGYSYYLPNSVL
+3868 EFAGYSYYLPNSVIG
-3882 HEPTEGNTG
+3882 EDTKNEDGRIK
-3891 AVARI
+3891 VALS
-3896 TEDFKVTLRKGAE
+3896 EDFKIKLNKGPDEKEINAE
-3909 ETELTAREFSELVGK
+3909 EYAALVNG
-3924 TTAEDYKREPTAMDD
+3924 TTAENYKRERPADED
-3939 YREQQ
+3939 KREQKTD
-3944 QEKEEWKEIA
+3944 EKKWTEIP
-3954 VSEQAVIANYEKST
+3954 VSKSAVIAAYEKST
-3968 LFKMPKGKYEGM
+3968 LFKMPKGKYEGL

-3993 GGLRLRLPESFEA
+3993 NGIRLRLPEDFEV
-4006 HLKTSGSDEKIDLT
+4006 HLKDKSADENIDIKPD
-4020 AEQLMA
+4020 
-4026 ELAGK
+4026 ELEKELKDKGDAA
-4031 SDEDYEGIYRRPS
+4031 YENLYRRPS
-4044 EEAIKKFEK
+4044 EEAKQKFDK
-4053 VEKNLRER
+4053 VEQQLRTC
-4061 LPDEMK
+4061 LPAEMK
-4067 NKPNWVVVRTRE
+4067 DKPNWVIVRTRE
-4079 NKETGRL
+4079 NADTGRL
-4086 DKYLIDVHTGKFAES
+4086 DKFLISPATGKFAES
-4101 DNPETWTDFDTAC
+4101 DNPETWADFDTAC
-4114 KYAKEH
+4114 KYAREN

-4130 GTDGIACIDL
+4130 GKDGIACIDL
-4140 DHCIGE
+4140 DHCVGD

-4155 EVLSKCGKTYAEHS
+4155 EVLSKCGKTYIESS
-4169 VSGRGIHVFGR
+4169 VSGKGIHVFGK
-4180 TKGADLRS
+4180 TKGMDLRS
-4188 FSKDGDMEYY
+4188 FSKDGDMEFYK
-4198 QDRHFITM
+4198 DGHFIAM
-4206 TGDGAGYSRLESFDA
+4206 TGDGVGFYDLESFDTPA
-4221 SEMKSLLERKLER
+4221 MKSLLERKLER
-4234 RTEWKNAGKGEAG
+4234 RTEWKNVGKGMSG
-4247 LTQMDDRELLEK
+4247 LSQMDDRELLEK

-4267 TVRRLYNGEDLRHN
+4267 TVKRLYNGEDLRHN

-4290 NYLAFYSGGNVGQ
+4290 NYLAFYSGGNVEQ

-4317 KPASYYEYTAI
+4317 KPQSYYEYTAI

-4334 PHYTPPRAS
+4334 PHYTPPKAPAYS
-4343 NATPKAASG
+4343 PKSSG
-4352 GNSKA
+4352 SGNSKV

>member
-46 IIERPD
+46 VIERPD

-64 LGRRVTKGRKAIPYY
+64 LGRRVTKGRKAISYY
-79 DHDGYKQFVFDAV
+79 DHDGYKQFVFDAA

-105 PLKRL
+105 PLKRM

-115 ELNGTSLYGDLRGD
+115 ELNGTSLYDDLRGD
-129 YRKIHNGVYAYL
+129 YRKIHNGVYTYL

-210 YEGKLQ
+210 YEGKIQ

-230 DEPIIRG
+230 DEPVIRG
-237 GEGEQ
+237 GDVEQ
-242 INEPLAEETEALP
+242 INEPLAEETEELS

-300 AEELDLTLTSREVGL
+300 AEELDLTLTSRDVGL
-315 PERVPMCGFPYY
+315 PERVPMCGFPYHVTEV
-327 ASDAYIEKILDRHGV
+327 YIEKILARHGV
-342 LLVEDGQEPKYILSH
+342 LLAEDGQEPKYILSH

-374 ELSSEIVER
+374 ESLSEIVER

-423 QFDEEEDDNFEVEN
+423 QSDEEEDDNFEVEN

-824 NYIHFFEEF
+824 NCVHFFEDF
-833 GKHAEFAKNNAEE
+833 GKHAGFAKDNAEE

-871 YLDYCPN
+871 YLDYCTN
-878 YIPKE
+878 YVPKE

-893 SFEEENKP
+893 SFEKENKP
-901 SKIKATFNRF
+901 RDTKAPFNRF
-911 KDLSDNDKAFIE
+911 KELSENDRAFIE
-923 RYSFRAHREPSMSP
+923 RYSLRAHREPSMSP

-947 EEGIYIVSTA
+947 AEGIYSVSTA

-999 LRELYDKGILNDEHR
+999 LRELYDKGILNDEHS

-1022 SEENGRIPFSSATDQ
+1022 TEENGRIPFSSATAE

-1042 IAEWNK
+1042 IAEWND
-1048 TINESLATWNK
+1048 TVNESLATWNK
-1059 EYWQKYQKEE
+1059 EYWKKYQEAE
-1069 QSYEKIKNDEITRI
+1069 QNQK
-1083 VESFVQEGTA
+1083 
-1093 QTVAGGWDFYFENLS
+1093 
-1108 GFVYENRHEIT
+1108 
-1119 DQLVRRKEVETVG
+1119 
-1132 LDDKSIEVIFKP
+1132 
-1144 KFCPNLRFDA
+1144 
-1154 IGKPIELDSKNT
+1154 DSKNT
-1166 DLADVLNQTE
+1166 DLTDILDQTE
-1176 LGGTKTRFRNNVAAI
+1176 LGGAKTRFRNNVAAI
-1191 RLVNRLFAEN
+1191 RLVNRLYAEN

-1267 GIYKALDRFG
+1267 GIYKALNRFG
-1277 VKGNNRILEPS
+1277 VQGNNRILEPS

-1297 MPKGIADGSR
+1297 MPKEVSDGAR

-1313 DKLTGRIA
+1313 DNLTGRIA

-1346 IIVGNVPFG
+1346 IVVGNVPFG

-1452 VETWLATGKTKEG
+1452 AETWLATGKTKEG

-1496 VKADGRELKDALAE
+1496 VKPDGRDLKDALAE
-1510 AIQNLPQSFYQNPET
+1510 AIQNLPQSFYQNPDT

-1556 DEMVEQTI
+1556 DEMVEQAI

-1578 IELREELHHILDIQ
+1578 IGLREELHHILDIQ
-1592 IAGCSDE
+1592 IQGCSDE
-1599 VLKKEQTKLNAQYD
+1599 VLQKEQSKLNAQYD
-1613 LFVRWYGNLNSQTN
+1613 LFVRRYGNLNSQTN

-1650 KAVTKSDIFSK
+1650 KAVTKSDVFSK

-1714 FRDPEIVDETDKY
+1714 FRDPEIADENDKY

-1743 KLDLARLV
+1743 KLDLARSV

-1916 LFNRTRLPSYDGSYL
+1916 LFNRTRLSSYDGSYL

-2058 RQVQKLN
+2058 RQIRKLN

-2080 ENGMPRGAVKNLEK
+2080 ENGMPRGAIKNLEK

-2107 DTSGKD
+2107 DTSSKD

-2201 STLRDLGITFFDGW
+2201 STLKDLGITFFDGW

-2272 AKRQVINLK
+2272 AERHVVNLK

-2367 LSTPKGSFSD
+2367 LSTPKVRFED

-2470 IRQGNTNEKVQIF
+2470 IRQGNTNDKVQIF

-2630 ALYSGKVDVPV
+2630 ALYSGKVDTPV
-2641 AEYCG
+2641 AEYSG
-2646 FRISMNPMTFMATER
+2646 FKISMNPMTFMATER

-2669 QYILSIGESVS
+2669 QYILSIGESAS
-2680 GNLTRLENFVNDLP
+2680 GNLTRLENFVSDLP
-2694 ERKVRLEKRLEQLKS
+2694 ERKVRLEKRLAQLKS

-2758 EEENYMAIPIL
+2758 E
-2769 PKEKIKKEV
+2769 
-2778 SIIDEEDKIAAMQVD
+2778 
-2793 VLPDYAVTKE
+2793 
-2803 DMHAYGY
+2803 
-2810 TWDGMLPVTGI
+2810 
-2821 TAKALARIGVTIYEL
+2821 
-2836 RENDTEG
+2836 
-2843 MVDDLDVFDE
+2843 
-2853 KERLFGV
+2853 
-2860 EKPEWNTFMQSDN
+2860 
-2873 GRDYMAARHEIVKSV
+2873 
-2888 LTSLDGEDMS
+2888 
-2898 YFSNTEREILWEQYG
+2898 
-2913 TEVYALDKALGGRS
+2913 
-2927 LPAATEMK
+2927 

-3042 DRWYDDFQEDELIP
+3042 DRWYDDFQEEELIP

-3066 TYALDETEENP
+3066 TYVLDETEETP

-3103 KRVAQRLWGFG
+3103 KRAAQRLWGFG

-3213 DPKVL
+3213 DPTVL

-3290 LPALDDELTVLAV
+3290 LPALDDELTVLAM
-3303 QPDIELDEKKT
+3303 QPDIKLDESRT
-3314 LPGIGLLRNEELERW
+3314 LPGVKLLKNEEFERW
-3329 YVINRSG
+3329 YVINRAG
-3336 IESELKVGNVTN
+3336 IEGERELNVGDMTN
-3348 LEEIGISPMEFDPNV
+3348 LEELEISPMEFDPNV
-3363 FRTFYDEQEARAYF
+3363 FRTFYDEQEAQTYF

-3388 DNFDRKEIDY
+3388 DNFGRKEIDY

-3446 ENGYLGKE
+3446 ENGYLEKE

-3459 YEDRGSILTG
+3459 YEDRGSILTE
-3469 LYDDYL
+3469 LYDDFIG
-3475 DREYSSINKNGD
+3475 DEYASLNTGTD
-3487 TAEFIKDYCEYYHA
+3487 TAEFIKDYCEHYHA

-3520 VEHDEIEQYRVSHR
+3520 VEHDEIEQYRISHR

-3546 ISENFDGLHLKDGF
+3546 ISENFDGMRLKDGF

-3565 DKFGSERVKYILA
+3565 DKFGKERVQYILA

-3597 SENINVSESQDERRN
+3597 AENIAVSESQDERRN
-3612 CCLRSHPAVIDGVVN
+3612 CCLHSHPAVIDGVVN
-3627 GFKKYMRYNDFLD
+3627 SFKRYMRYDDFLD

-3652 EKEELAE
+3652 EQEELAE
-3659 SKFLKQ
+3659 SKFAKE

-3728 ENVEPPEKWYEV
+3728 ENVEPQEKWYAV
-3740 FVSRDAL
+3740 YVSRDAL
-3747 IKTYEKSS
+3747 IKTYDKSS
-3755 LMRMPSSNSEY
+3755 LMRMPSSNKEY
-3766 ADYTYFVYNNRMKES
+3766 ADYTYFMYNNRIKHS

-3796 KILLSEGEVV
+3796 KLMLSEGEVV

-3812 GDEVELSA
+3812 GDEVELTA
-3820 QEFSELVNHTS
+3820 QEFSDIVNHTS
-3831 DKDYKREE
+3831 DKDYVREQKAKTIITLPREAVLGNYE
-3839 KPRVSV
+3839 K
-3845 NIPQAA
+3845 A
-3851 MLKEYGK
+3851 
-3858 TSLFRAPNGT
+3858 TLFKAPSGT
-3868 QYEGYSYYLPNSVL
+3868 EFAGYSYYLPNSVIG
-3882 HEPTEGNTG
+3882 EDTKNEDGRIR
-3891 AVARI
+3891 VALS
-3896 TEDFKVTLRKGAE
+3896 EDFKIKLNKGPNE
-3909 ETELTAREFSELVGK
+3909 KEITVSEYAALVNG
-3924 TTAEDYKREPTAMDD
+3924 TTAESYKRERSAEEEN
-3939 YREQQ
+3939 REQKTD
-3944 QEKEEWKEIA
+3944 EKKWTEIP
-3954 VSEQAVIANYEKST
+3954 VSEEAVIATYEKST
-3968 LFKMPKGKYEGM
+3968 LFKMPKGKYEGL

-3993 GGLRLRLPESFEA
+3993 KGIRLRLPEDFEV
-4006 HLKTSGSDEKIDLT
+4006 HLKDKSADENIDIKPD
-4020 AEQLMA
+4020 
-4026 ELAGK
+4026 ELEKELKDKGDDA
-4031 SDEDYEGIYRRPS
+4031 YENLYRRPS
-4044 EEAIKKFEK
+4044 EEVKEKFEK
-4053 VEKNLRER
+4053 VEQQLRTC
-4061 LPDEMK
+4061 LPAEIKD
-4067 NKPNWVVVRTRE
+4067 KPNWVIVRTRE
-4079 NKETGRL
+4079 NADTGRL
-4086 DKYLIDVHTGKFAES
+4086 DKFLISPVTGKFAES
-4101 DNPETWTDFDTAC
+4101 DNPETWADFDTAC
-4114 KYAKEH
+4114 KYAREN

-4130 GTDGIACIDL
+4130 GKDGIACIDL
-4140 DHCIGE
+4140 DHCVGE
-4146 DGKRSALAD
+4146 DGKRSALAE
-4155 EVLSKCGKTYAEHS
+4155 EVLAKCGKTYIESS
-4169 VSGRGIHVFGR
+4169 VSGKGIHVFGK
-4180 TKGADLRS
+4180 TKGMDLRS
-4188 FSKDGDMEYY
+4188 FSKDGDMEFY
-4198 QDRHFITM
+4198 QNSHFIAM
-4206 TGDGAGYSRLESFDA
+4206 TGDGVGFYALESFDRP
-4221 SEMKSLLERKLER
+4221 EMTSLLERKLER
-4234 RTEWKNAGKGEAG
+4234 RTAWKNVGKGMSG

-4267 TVRRLYNGEDLRHN
+4267 TVKRLYNGEDLRNN

-4290 NYLAFYSGGNVGQ
+4290 NYLAFYSGGNVEQ
-4303 MTRIFATSGLYRPD
+4303 MTRIFATSGLYRPE
-4317 KPASYYEYTAI
+4317 KAQSYYEYTAI

-4334 PHYTPPRAS
+4334 PHYTPPKAPTS
-4343 NATPKAASG
+4343 APKFSG
-4352 GNSKA
+4352 SGNSKG

>member
-9 ERNAKIA
+9 ERNTKIA
-16 SMLSDGEQLKNF
+16 AMLSDGELLKNF

-46 IIERPD
+46 VIERPD

-64 LGRRVTKGRKAIPYY
+64 LGRRVTKGRKAISYY
-79 DHDGYKQFVFDAV
+79 DHDGYKQFVFDAA

-105 PLKRL
+105 PLKRM

-115 ELNGTSLYGDLRGD
+115 ELNGTSLYDDLRGD
-129 YRKIHNGVYAYL
+129 YRKIHNGVYTYL

-237 GEGEQ
+237 GEVEQ
-242 INEPLAEETEALP
+242 TKEPLTEETEELP
-255 EQDDEVFVSPVY
+255 EQGNEVSVSPVY
-267 RQYLEAQKINPQA
+267 RQYLDVQKANPQA
-280 VVLLRVG
+280 VVLLRLG

-294 ENARAV
+294 ENARTV

-315 PERVPMCGFPYY
+315 PERVPMCGFPYHV
-327 ASDAYIEKILDRHGV
+327 AEVYIEKILEHHGV
-342 LLVEDGQEPKYILSH
+342 LLAEAGQEPKYILSH
-357 AEALQ
+357 AEALR

-374 ELSSEIVER
+374 ESQSEIVER

-394 FSEEEGEIKDPE
+394 FSEEEGKIKDPE

-423 QFDEEEDDNFEVEN
+423 QTDEEEDYGFEN

-446 QEETENQSKPTHK
+446 QDETENKPKPTRK
-459 KEEKGI
+459 REEKGI
-465 KDRPRKKPQVSLFDF
+465 KDRPRKQKPQLSLFDL

-533 GGHSGWGIDN
+533 GGRGGWGGDN
-543 EEHDGKG
+543 EQHDGKG
-550 IRLSHR
+550 IRLSHC

-565 AFLKWPEVATRIAD
+565 AFLKWPEAATRIAD

-804 RITEIADKII
+804 RIAEIADKII

-833 GKHAEFAKNNAEE
+833 GKHAEFAKDNAEE

-858 DVELTP
+858 DVEPTP

-901 SKIKATFNRF
+901 SEIKAPFNRF
-911 KDLSDNDKAFIE
+911 KELSENDKAFIE
-923 RYSFRAHREPSMSP
+923 RYSLRAHREPSMSP

-947 EEGIYIVSTA
+947 AEGIYSVSTA

-984 GGYYCYEEDALQCIP
+984 GRYYCYEEDALQCIP
-999 LRELYDKGILNDEHR
+999 LRELYDKGILNDKHS

-1022 SEENGRIPFSSATDQ
+1022 TEENGRIPFSSATDE

-1042 IAEWNK
+1042 IAEWNN
-1048 TINESLATWNK
+1048 TVNESLATWNK
-1059 EYWQKYQKEE
+1059 EYWQKYQKAE
-1069 QSYEKIKNDEITRI
+1069 QQQK
-1083 VESFVQEGTA
+1083 
-1093 QTVAGGWDFYFENLS
+1093 
-1108 GFVYENRHEIT
+1108 
-1119 DQLVRRKEVETVG
+1119 
-1132 LDDKSIEVIFKP
+1132 
-1144 KFCPNLRFDA
+1144 
-1154 IGKPIELDSKNT
+1154 DSKNT
-1166 DLADVLNQTE
+1166 DLTDILDQTE
-1176 LGGTKTRFRNNVAAI
+1176 LGGAKTRFRNNVAAI
-1191 RLVNRLFAEN
+1191 RLVNRLYAEN

-1297 MPKGIADGSR
+1297 MPKEVADGAR

-1313 DKLTGRIA
+1313 DNLTGRIA

-1331 IKGFEDTT
+1331 IKGFEDTS

-1346 IIVGNVPFG
+1346 IVLGNVPFG

-1452 VETWLATGKTKEG
+1452 AETWLATGKTKEG

-1496 VKADGRELKDALAE
+1496 VKPDGRELKDALAE

-1556 DEMVEQTI
+1556 DEMVEQAI

-1578 IELREELHHILDIQ
+1578 IGLREELHHILDIQ

-1599 VLKKEQTKLNAQYD
+1599 VLKKEQAKLNAQYD
-1613 LFVRWYGNLNSQTN
+1613 LFVRRYGNLNSQTN

-1650 KAVTKSDIFSK
+1650 KAVTKSDVFSK

-1707 SELGNAV
+1707 SELGNSV
-1714 FRDPEIVDETDKY
+1714 FRDPEIVDENDKY

-1743 KLDLARLV
+1743 KLDLARSV

-1911 ATYNR
+1911 GTYNR

-2058 RQVQKLN
+2058 RQIRKLN

-2201 STLRDLGITFFDGW
+2201 STLKDLGITFFDGW

-2272 AKRQVINLK
+2272 AERQVINLK

-2377 YVYGTDFD
+2377 YVYGKDFD

-2590 VTKDLEMT
+2590 VGKDLEMT

-2604 DPEAFEISVNG
+2604 DPEAFEISVSG

-2630 ALYSGKVDVPV
+2630 ALYSGKVDTPV
-2641 AEYCG
+2641 AEYYG
-2646 FRISMNPMTFMATER
+2646 FKISMNPMSFMATER

-2715 EQVEKPFEQAEQLSA
+2715 EQVQKPFEQAEQLSA

-2758 EEENYMAIPIL
+2758 DEENYRAIPIL
-2769 PKEKIKKEV
+2769 TEDKIKKEV

-2843 MVDDLDVFDE
+2843 MVDDPDVFDE
-2853 KERLFGV
+2853 KDRLFGV

-2873 GRDYMAARHEIVKSV
+2873 GRDYMAVRHEIVKSV

-2898 YFSNTEREILWEQYG
+2898 YFSNTERETLWEQYG

-2927 LPAATEMK
+2927 LSSATDMK

-2962 ADIHIAVFGN
+2962 ADIHLAVFGN

-2986 YEMRLNAFLD
+2986 YETRLNAFLD
-2996 KELAEFNYLNGRVTG
+2996 KELAEFKYLNGRVTG

-3029 GSEFAENFKGEEF
+3029 GSEFAENLTGN
-3042 DRWYDDFQEDELIP
+3042 DYDDWYDIFQEDELIP

-3066 TYALDETEENP
+3066 TYALDETEKTP
-3077 LLPDYTVTEEDMH
+3077 LLPDYTVTDEDMH

-3103 KRVAQRLWGFG
+3103 KRAAQRLWGFG

-3135 TPTERTLYGIRKEV
+3135 TPTEKTLYSIRKEV
-3149 WMNYLNNE
+3149 WRNYLNNE

-3213 DPKVL
+3213 NPKVL

-3256 TDPVVQK
+3256 TDPVMQK

-3303 QPDIELDEKKT
+3303 QPDIELDKKKT
-3314 LPGIGLLRNEELERW
+3314 LPGVGLLRNEELERW

-3404 SVNTEFEVYKADVL
+3404 SVNAEFEVYKADVL

-3426 YENYKIHV
+3426 YENFKIHV
-3434 FTELKDVIDTGT
+3434 FTELKDAIDTGT
-3446 ENGYLGKE
+3446 ENGYLEKE

-3459 YEDRGSILTG
+3459 YEERGSILTG
-3469 LYDDYL
+3469 LYDDFVGS
-3475 DREYSSINKNGD
+3475 EYASVNSYTD
-3487 TAEFIKDYCEYYHA
+3487 TAEFIRDYCEHYHKSVLHEDVKMPVYLQSA
-3501 DAMTEKEQ
+3501 QYAIEQ
-3509 GTIYLNTAQYS
+3509 GDL
-3520 VEHDEIEQYRVSHR
+3520 DEYRNSR
-3534 QSEECREAIDKA
+3534 ALSEECRDAIDKA
-3546 ISENFDGLHLKDGF
+3546 ISENFDGMHLKDGF
-3560 IPELI
+3560 ISELV
-3565 DKFGSERVKYILA
+3565 DKFGMERVQYILA

-3597 SENINVSESQDERRN
+3597 AENIPVSESQDERRN
-3612 CCLRSHPAVIDGVVN
+3612 CCLHSHPAVIDGVVN
-3627 GFKKYMRYNDFLD
+3627 SFKKYMRYNDFLD

-3685 VVQRKND
+3685 VVQRRND

-3728 ENVEPPEKWYEV
+3728 ENVEPQEKWYAV
-3740 FVSRDAL
+3740 YVSRDAL
-3747 IKTYEKSS
+3747 IKTYDKSS
-3755 LMRMPSSNSEY
+3755 LMRMPSSNKEY
-3766 ADYTYFVYNNRMKES
+3766 ADYTYFMYNNRIKNS

-3796 KILLSEGEVV
+3796 KLMLAEGEVV

-3896 TEDFKVTLRKGAE
+3896 TEDFNVTLRKGAE

-4067 NKPNWVVVRTRE
+4067 NKPNWVMVRTRE

-4343 NATPKAASG
+4343 NAAPKAASG